1 MNGKR
6 IVSAALALLLTAG
19 IPMAAMAEEY
29 DLANGNITVSAD
41 DSGQYVSQEGG
52 VAKEKQTTETV
63 IKQADNTA
71 ATGNTITVETSGGA
85 KAELTIEDLN
95 VRSGDTSA
103 IDVKGSS
110 EAEITLKGDNKL
122 ETDDASVIHVSKG
135 NVTITGD
142 GTLYADNDSD
152 SDHAKIGSNGSEDTS
167 NSEDMSGSIHITGN
181 AQVTTGDDRNDYGV
195 GGGAAIGS
203 GRRGNMSGDITIDEN
218 ATVIASSSEDGAG
231 IGSGLR
237 GDMSGTITIG
247 GNATVTGTSG
257 YDGAGIGSG
266 ENGTMSRTITIDGN
280 AKVTAWSEAQGAG
293 IGAGEDSGV
302 SGTIWI
308 GGDAKVTAG
317 SGCDGAGIGGG
328 GDEDGDIQEDGKII
342 ICGNAEVI
350 AIGEDEGCGIGS
362 GEESNMKGMLL
373 ICDNANVTAIGGDCA
388 AAIGTDAARNLSGS
402 ILILGNASV
411 TTGVENG
418 VRFDYDKKQ
427 IIYTLRKSAVGII
440 GGGQSNGQSNR
451 HDSTD
456 GFYILGPDAS
466 INGLKGSDTESL
478 KQYINLLLSGENHD
492 GDPENLTMLAVRQEN
507 GVYTVEASGQGTLER
522 VLYNGSSQ
530 APSAPGRY
538 TVKCVLR
545 LSQDKTIDFE
555 FELII
560 PDSASK
566 EASEAART
574 EALFRV
580 TDADGRDIP
589 YTQAREG
596 STLTIAAEQDFA
608 ILTGTL
614 HGIAVLQAQG
624 VEKIVFKTNGASSS
638 FLPEQLLAEGG
649 ISDRYTLTHDGSTV
663 TFLLGQQKTDIQKLL
678 G

>member
-19 IPMAAMAEEY
+19 IPMAALAEEY
-29 DLANGNITVSAD
+29 DLANGNITVKAD
-41 DSGQYVSQEGG
+41 NSGQYVSQEG
-52 VAKEKQTTETV
+52 VVTNEKQTTETV

-71 ATGNTITVETSGGA
+71 DTGNTITVETSDGA

-95 VRSGDTSA
+95 VRSGNTSA

-122 ETDDASVIHVSKG
+122 ETDDASVIHVSEG
-135 NVTITGD
+135 HVTITGD
-142 GTLYADNDSD
+142 GTLYADNSIH
-152 SDHAKIGSNGSEDTS
+152 SDHAKIGSNH
-167 NSEDMSGSIHITGN
+167 SEDMSGSIHITGN
-181 AQVTTGDDRNDYGV
+181 AQVTTGDDRHDHGV

-203 GRRGNMSGDITIDEN
+203 GQRGNMSGGITIDEN

-266 ENGTMSRTITIDGN
+266 ENGTMSGTITIDGN
-280 AKVTAWSEAQGAG
+280 AKVTAWSEKEGAG

-317 SGCDGAGIGGG
+317 SASDGAGIGGG
-328 GDEDGDIQEDGKII
+328 GDEDGHILKGGKII

-350 AIGEDEGCGIGS
+350 AIGEDEGCGIGG
-362 GEESNMKGMLL
+362 GEDAEMRGMIL

-388 AAIGTDAARNLSGS
+388 AAIGTDAAGDLSGS

-411 TTGVENG
+411 TTGVE
-418 VRFDYDKKQ
+418 VEDDTYFDYDTKQ
-427 IIYTLRKSAVGII
+427 IKYTLDESAVGII
-440 GGGQSNGQSNR
+440 GDGQSN
-451 HDSTD
+451 HHYSTD
-456 GFYILGPDAS
+456 GFYILSPDAS

-492 GDPENLTMLAVRQEN
+492 GEPENLTMLAVRQEN
-507 GVYTVEASGQGTLER
+507 GVYTVETSGQGTLER

-624 VEKIVFKTNGASSS
+624 VEKIVFKTNGASSY
-638 FLPEQLLAEGG
+638 FQPEQLLAEGR

>member
-19 IPMAAMAEEY
+19 IPMAALAEEY

-41 DSGQYVSQEGG
+41 SSGQYVSQEGG
-52 VAKEKQTTETV
+52 VTNEKQTTETV

-71 ATGNTITVETSGGA
+71 DTGNTITVETSGGA

-95 VRSGDTSA
+95 VSSVNTSA

-122 ETDDASVIHVSKG
+122 KTDDASVIHVSEG
-135 NVTITGD
+135 DVTITGD
-142 GTLYADNDSD
+142 GTLYADNDPESE
-152 SDHAKIGSNGSEDTS
+152 HAKIGSNV
-167 NSEDMSGSIHITGN
+167 SEDMSGSIHITGN
-181 AQVTTGDDRNDYGV
+181 AQVTTGDDRHDDGL
-195 GGGAAIGS
+195 GDGAAIGS
-203 GRRGNMSGDITIDEN
+203 GWKGKMSGDIVIDEN
-218 ATVIASSSEDGAG
+218 ANVTVSSSESGAG
-231 IGSGLR
+231 IGSGDN
-237 GDMSGTITIG
+237 GEMSGNITITDS
-247 GNATVTGTSG
+247 AEVVSTSG

-266 ENGTMSRTITIDGN
+266 EEGEMSGNITIDGN
-280 AKVTAWSEAQGAG
+280 AKVTAWSEKQGAG
-293 IGAGEDSGV
+293 IGAGEEGSI

-308 GGDAKVTAG
+308 GGNASVKAG
-317 SGCDGAGIGGG
+317 SACDGAGIGGG
-328 GDEDGDIQEDGKII
+328 GDEDGHILESGKII
-342 ICGNAEVI
+342 IYGNAEVI
-350 AIGEDEGCGIGS
+350 AIGEDEGCGIGG
-362 GEESNMKGMLL
+362 GEDAKMRGMIL
-373 ICDNANVTAIGGDCA
+373 IRDNANVTAIGGDRA
-388 AAIGTDAARNLSGS
+388 AAIGTDAAGDLSGS

-411 TTGVENG
+411 TTGVEDDIY
-418 VRFDYDKKQ
+418 FDYDTKQ
-427 IIYTLRKSAVGII
+427 IIYTLDESAVGII
-440 GGGQSNGQSNR
+440 GDGQSN
-451 HDSTD
+451 HHYSTD
-456 GFYILGPDAS
+456 GFYILSPDVS

-492 GDPENLTMLAVRQEN
+492 GEPENLTMLAVRQEN
-507 GVYTVEASGQGTLER
+507 GVYTVETSGQGTLER

-538 TVKCVLR
+538 TVSCVLR
-545 LSQDKTIDFE
+545 LSQDKTISFE

-560 PDSASK
+560 PDSASR

-638 FLPEQLLAEGG
+638 FQPEQLLAEGR

>member
-19 IPMAAMAEEY
+19 IPMAALAEEY

-41 DSGQYVSQEGG
+41 NSGQYVSQEGG
-52 VAKEKQTTETV
+52 VTNEKQTTETV

-71 ATGNTITVETSGGA
+71 ATGNTITIETTGGA

-95 VRSGDTSA
+95 VRSGNTSA

-122 ETDDASVIHVSKG
+122 ETDDASVIHVSEG
-135 NVTITGD
+135 DVTITGD
-142 GTLYADNDSD
+142 GTLYADNSIH
-152 SDHAKIGSNGSEDTS
+152 SDHAKIGSNHYE
-167 NSEDMSGSIHITGN
+167 EMSGSIHITGN
-181 AQVTTGDDRNDYGV
+181 AQVTTGDDRHDVGYGD
-195 GGGAAIGS
+195 GAAIGS
-203 GRRGNMSGDITIDEN
+203 GLNGNMSGDIVIDEN
-218 ATVIASSSEDGAG
+218 ANVTVSSSECGAG
-231 IGSGLR
+231 IGSGED
-237 GDMSGTITIG
+237 GEMSGNITITD
-247 GNATVTGTSG
+247 NAEVVSTSG

-266 ENGTMSRTITIDGN
+266 EDRKMSGTITIDGN
-280 AKVTAWSEAQGAG
+280 AKVTAWSERQGAG
-293 IGAGEDSGV
+293 IGSGENGGV

-308 GGDAKVTAG
+308 GGNASVKAG
-317 SGCDGAGIGGG
+317 SACDGAGIGGG
-328 GDEDGDIQEDGKII
+328 GDEDGHILKDGKII

-350 AIGEDEGCGIGS
+350 AIGEDEGCGIGG
-362 GEESNMKGMLL
+362 GEDAEMKGMIL
-373 ICDNANVTAIGGDCA
+373 IRDNANVTAIGGDRA
-388 AAIGTDAARNLSGS
+388 AAIGTDAARDLSGS

-411 TTGVENG
+411 TTGVEDDIY
-418 VRFDYDKKQ
+418 FDYDTKK
-427 IIYTLRKSAVGII
+427 IIYTLDESAVGII
-440 GGGQSNGQSNR
+440 GDGQSN
-451 HDSTD
+451 HHYSTD
-456 GFYILGPDAS
+456 GFYILGPDVS

-492 GDPENLTMLAVRQEN
+492 GEPENLTMLAVRQEN
-507 GVYTVEASGQGTLER
+507 GVYSVETSGQGTLEQ

-560 PDSASK
+560 PDSASGA
-566 EASEAART
+566 ASEAART

-638 FLPEQLLAEGG
+638 FLPEQLLAEGR

>member
-6 IVSAALALLLTAG
+6 IVSAALALLLAAG
-19 IPMAAMAEEY
+19 MPMAALAEEY

-41 DSGQYVSQEGG
+41 NSGQYVSQEGG
-52 VAKEKQTTETV
+52 VTNEKQTTETV

-71 ATGNTITVETSGGA
+71 ATGNTITIETTGGA

-95 VRSGDTSA
+95 VSSGNTSA

-122 ETDDASVIHVSKG
+122 ETDDASVIHVSEG
-135 NVTITGD
+135 DVTITGD
-142 GTLYADNDSD
+142 GTLYADNDPG
-152 SDHAKIGSNGSEDTS
+152 SDHAKIGSNHYE
-167 NSEDMSGSIHITGN
+167 EMSGSIHITGN
-181 AQVTTGDDRNDYGV
+181 AQVTTGDDRHDAGYGD
-195 GGGAAIGS
+195 GAAIGS
-203 GRRGNMSGDITIDEN
+203 GYNGDMSGDIVIDEN
-218 ATVIASSSEDGAG
+218 ANVTVSSSECGAG
-231 IGSGLR
+231 IGSGED
-237 GDMSGTITIG
+237 GEMSGNITITD
-247 GNATVTGTSG
+247 NAEVVSTSG

-266 ENGTMSRTITIDGN
+266 EDRKMSGTITIDGN
-280 AKVTAWSEAQGAG
+280 AKVTAWSEKQGAG
-293 IGAGEDSGV
+293 IGSGENGGV

-308 GGDAKVTAG
+308 GGNASVTAG
-317 SGCDGAGIGGG
+317 SACDGAGIGGG
-328 GDEDGDIQEDGKII
+328 GDEDGHILKDGKII

-350 AIGEDEGCGIGS
+350 AIGEDEGCGIGG
-362 GEESNMKGMLL
+362 GEDAEMRGMIL
-373 ICDNANVTAIGGDCA
+373 IRDNANVTAIGGDRA
-388 AAIGTDAARNLSGS
+388 AAIGTDAARDLSGS

-411 TTGVENG
+411 TTGVEDDIY
-418 VRFDYDKKQ
+418 FDYDTKQ
-427 IIYTLRKSAVGII
+427 IIYTLDESAVGII
-440 GGGQSNGQSNR
+440 GDGQSN
-451 HDSTD
+451 HHYSTD
-456 GFYILGPDAS
+456 GFYILGPDVS

-492 GDPENLTMLAVRQEN
+492 GEPENLTMLAVRQEN
-507 GVYTVEASGQGTLER
+507 GVYSVETSGQGTLEQ

-538 TVKCVLR
+538 TVSCVLR
-545 LSQDKTIDFE
+545 LSQDKAIDFE

-624 VEKIVFKTNGASSS
+624 IEKIVFKTNGASSS

-649 ISDRYTLTHDGSTV
+649 ISDRYTLTHNGTTV

>member
-19 IPMAAMAEEY
+19 IPMAALAEEY

-41 DSGQYVSQEGG
+41 NSGQYVSQEGG
-52 VAKEKQTTETV
+52 VTNEKQTTETV

-95 VRSGDTSA
+95 VSSGNTSA

-122 ETDDASVIHVSKG
+122 ETDDASVVHVSEG
-135 NVTITGD
+135 HVTITGD
-142 GTLYADNDSD
+142 GTLYADNDPD
-152 SDHAKIGSNGSEDTS
+152 SDHAKIGSNVRE
-167 NSEDMSGSIHITGN
+167 EMSGSIHITGN
-181 AQVTTGDDRNDYGV
+181 AQVRTGNDRHDAGS
-195 GGGAAIGS
+195 GDGAAIGS
-203 GRRGNMSGDITIDEN
+203 GWEGNMSGDIVIDEN
-218 ATVIASSSEDGAG
+218 ANVTVSSSECGAG
-231 IGSGLR
+231 IGSGED
-237 GDMSGTITIG
+237 GEISSTGNITITD
-247 GNATVTGTSG
+247 NAEVVSTSG

-266 ENGTMSRTITIDGN
+266 EDGEMSGNITIDGN
-280 AKVTAWSEAQGAG
+280 ARVTAWSEKEGAG

-302 SGTIWI
+302 SGTIRI
-308 GGDAKVTAG
+308 GGNASVKAG
-317 SGCDGAGIGGG
+317 SACDGAGIGGG
-328 GDEDGDIQEDGKII
+328 GDEDGDILESGKII
-342 ICGNAEVI
+342 IYGNAEVI
-350 AIGEDEGCGIGS
+350 AIGEDEGSGIGS
-362 GEESNMKGMLL
+362 GEDAKMRGMIL
-373 ICDNANVTAIGGDCA
+373 ICDNANVTAIGGDRA
-388 AAIGTDAARNLSGS
+388 AAIGTDDSDDLSGS

-411 TTGVENG
+411 TTGVEDG
-418 VRFDYDKKQ
+418 IHFDYDTKQ
-427 IIYTLRKSAVGII
+427 IIYTLDESAVGII
-440 GGGQSNGQSNR
+440 GDGQSN
-451 HDSTD
+451 HHYSTD
-456 GFYILGPDAS
+456 GFYILSPDAA

-478 KQYINLLLSGENHD
+478 KQYINLFLSGENND
-492 GDPENLTMLAVRQEN
+492 GEPENLTMLAVRQEN
-507 GVYTVEASGQGTLER
+507 GVYTVETSGQGTLER

-596 STLTIAAEQDFA
+596 STLTIAAKQDFA

-638 FLPEQLLAEGG
+638 FQPEQLLAEGR

>member
-19 IPMAAMAEEY
+19 IPMAALAEEY

-41 DSGQYVSQEGG
+41 NSGQYVSQEGG
-52 VAKEKQTTETV
+52 VTNEKQTTETV

-95 VRSGDTSA
+95 VSSGNTSA

-122 ETDDASVIHVSKG
+122 ETDDASVVHVSEG
-135 NVTITGD
+135 HVTITGD
-142 GTLYADNDSD
+142 GTLYADNDPD
-152 SDHAKIGSNGSEDTS
+152 SEHAKIGSNVR
-167 NSEDMSGSIHITGN
+167 EDMSGSIHITGN
-181 AQVTTGDDRNDYGV
+181 AQVTTGDDRHDDGL
-195 GGGAAIGS
+195 GDGAAIGS
-203 GRRGNMSGDITIDEN
+203 GWKGKMSGDIVIDEN
-218 ATVIASSSEDGAG
+218 ANVTVSSSESGAG
-231 IGSGLR
+231 IGSGDN
-237 GDMSGTITIG
+237 GEMSGNITITD
-247 GNATVTGTSG
+247 NAEVVSTSG

-266 ENGTMSRTITIDGN
+266 ENRKMSGTITIDGN
-280 AKVTAWSEAQGAG
+280 ARVTAWSEKEGAG
-293 IGAGEDSGV
+293 IGAGENGGV
-302 SGTIWI
+302 SGTIRI
-308 GGDAKVTAG
+308 GGNASVKAG
-317 SGCDGAGIGGG
+317 SACDGAGIGGG
-328 GDEDGDIQEDGKII
+328 GDEDGDILESGKII

-350 AIGEDEGCGIGS
+350 AIGEDEGSGIGS
-362 GEESNMKGMLL
+362 GEDAKMRGMIF
-373 ICDNANVTAIGGDCA
+373 ICDNANVTAIGGDRA
-388 AAIGTDAARNLSGS
+388 AAIGTDDSDDLSGS

-411 TTGVENG
+411 TTGVEDG
-418 VRFDYDKKQ
+418 IHFDYDTKQ
-427 IIYTLRKSAVGII
+427 IIYTLDESAVGII
-440 GGGQSNGQSNR
+440 GDGQSN
-451 HDSTD
+451 HHYSTD
-456 GFYILGPDAS
+456 GFYILSPDVS

-478 KQYINLLLSGENHD
+478 KQYINLLLSGENND
-492 GDPENLTMLAVRQEN
+492 GEPENLTMLAVRQEN
-507 GVYTVEASGQGTLER
+507 GVYTVETSGQGTLER

-538 TVKCVLR
+538 TVSCVLR

-638 FLPEQLLAEGG
+638 FQPEQLLAEGR
-649 ISDRYTLTHDGSTV
+649 ISDRYTLTHDGTTV

>member
-6 IVSAALALLLTAG
+6 IVSAALALLLSAG
-19 IPMAAMAEEY
+19 IPMAALAEEY
-29 DLANGNITVSAD
+29 DLANGNIIVSAN

-52 VAKEKQTTETV
+52 VANEKQTTETV

-95 VRSGDTSA
+95 VRSGNTSA

-122 ETDDASVIHVSKG
+122 ETDDASVIHVSEG
-135 NVTITGD
+135 DVTITGD
-142 GTLYADNDSD
+142 GTLYADNSIH
-152 SDHAKIGSNGSEDTS
+152 SDHAKIGSNH
-167 NSEDMSGSIHITGN
+167 SEDMSGSIHITGN
-181 AQVTTGDDRNDYGV
+181 AQVTTGDDRDDAGYGD
-195 GGGAAIGS
+195 GAAIGS
-203 GRRGNMSGDITIDEN
+203 GKNGDMSGNIVIDEN
-218 ATVIASSSEDGAG
+218 ANVTVSSSESGAG
-231 IGSGLR
+231 IGSGED
-237 GDMSGTITIG
+237 GKISSTGNITITD
-247 GNATVTGTSG
+247 NAEVVSTSG

-266 ENGTMSRTITIDGN
+266 EDRDMSGTITIDGN
-280 AKVTAWSEAQGAG
+280 AKVTAWSEKQGAG

-302 SGTIWI
+302 SGTIRI

-317 SGCDGAGIGGG
+317 SASDGAGIGGG
-328 GDEDGDIQEDGKII
+328 GDEDGHILKGGKII

-350 AIGEDEGCGIGS
+350 AIGEDEGCGIGG
-362 GEESNMKGMLL
+362 GEDAKMKGMIL
-373 ICDNANVTAIGGDCA
+373 ICDNANVTAIGGDRA
-388 AAIGTDAARNLSGS
+388 AAIGTDAARDLSGS

-411 TTGVENG
+411 TTGVEDDIY
-418 VRFDYDKKQ
+418 FDYDTKQ
-427 IIYTLRKSAVGII
+427 IKYTLDESAVGII
-440 GGGQSNGQSNR
+440 GDGQSN
-451 HDSTD
+451 HHYSTD
-456 GFYILGPDAS
+456 GFYILSPDAS

-478 KQYINLLLSGENHD
+478 KQYINLLLSGENND
-492 GDPENLTMLAVRQEN
+492 GEPENLTMLAVRQEN
-507 GVYTVEASGQGTLER
+507 GVYTVETSGQGTLEQ

-530 APSAPGRY
+530 APSTPGRY

-614 HGIAVLQAQG
+614 YGIAVLQAQG
-624 VEKIVFKTNGASSS
+624 LEKIVFKTNGASSS
-638 FLPEQLLAEGG
+638 FQPEQLLAEGR

>member
-19 IPMAAMAEEY
+19 IPMAALAEEY

-41 DSGQYVSQEGG
+41 NSGQYVSQGG
-52 VAKEKQTTETV
+52 VTNEKQTTETV

-71 ATGNTITVETSGGA
+71 DTGNTITVETSGGA

-95 VRSGDTSA
+95 VSSGNTSA

-122 ETDDASVIHVSKG
+122 ETEDASVIHVSEG
-135 NVTITGD
+135 HVTITGD

-152 SDHAKIGSNGSEDTS
+152 SDHAKIGSNHSENMT
-167 NSEDMSGSIHITGN
+167 GSIHITGN
-181 AQVTTGDDRNDYGV
+181 AQVTTGDDRDDV
-195 GGGAAIGS
+195 GGGDGAAIGS
-203 GRRGNMSGDITIDEN
+203 GYYGDMSGDIVIDEN

-280 AKVTAWSEAQGAG
+280 AKVTAWSEKQGAG
-293 IGAGEDSGV
+293 IGAGEDAGV

-317 SGCDGAGIGGG
+317 SDNDGAGIGGG
-328 GDEDGDIQEDGKII
+328 GDKDGHIQEDGKII

-350 AIGEDEGCGIGS
+350 AIGEDEGCGIGG
-362 GEESNMKGMLL
+362 GEDAEMRGMIL
-373 ICDNANVTAIGGDCA
+373 ICDNANVTAIGGDRA
-388 AAIGTDAARNLSGS
+388 AAIGANAAGDLSGS

-411 TTGVENG
+411 TTGVEDG
-418 VRFDYDKKQ
+418 IHFDYDTKQ
-427 IIYTLRKSAVGII
+427 IIYTLDESAVGII
-440 GGGQSNGQSNR
+440 GDGQSNH

-456 GFYILGPDAS
+456 GFYILGPDVS

-492 GDPENLTMLAVRQEN
+492 GEPENLTMLAVRQEN
-507 GVYTVEASGQGTLER
+507 GVYTVEASGQGTLEQ

-545 LSQDKTIDFE
+545 LSQNKTIDFE

-638 FLPEQLLAEGG
+638 FQPEQLLAEGR

-663 TFLLGQQKTDIQKLL
+663 SFLLGQQETDLRKLL

>member
-19 IPMAAMAEEY
+19 MPMAALAEEY
-29 DLANGNITVSAD
+29 DLANGNITVKAD
-41 DSGQYVSQEGG
+41 NSGQYVSQEGG
-52 VAKEKQTTETV
+52 VTNEKQTTETV

-71 ATGNTITVETSGGA
+71 DTGNTITVETSGGA

-95 VRSGDTSA
+95 VRSGNTSA

-122 ETDDASVIHVSKG
+122 ETDDASVIHVSEG
-135 NVTITGD
+135 HVTITGD
-142 GTLYADNDSD
+142 GTLYADNDPD
-152 SDHAKIGSNGSEDTS
+152 SDHAKIGSNV
-167 NSEDMSGSIHITGN
+167 SEDMSGSIHITGN
-181 AQVTTGDDRNDYGV
+181 AQVTTGDDRHDAGS
-195 GGGAAIGS
+195 GDGAAIGS
-203 GRRGNMSGDITIDEN
+203 GWEGNMSGDIVIDEN
-218 ATVIASSSEDGAG
+218 ANVTVSSSESGAG
-231 IGSGLR
+231 IGSGED
-237 GDMSGTITIG
+237 GEMSGNITITD
-247 GNATVTGTSG
+247 NAEVVSTSG

-266 ENGTMSRTITIDGN
+266 EDGEMSGTITIDGN
-280 AKVTAWSEAQGAG
+280 AKVTAWSEKQGAG
-293 IGAGEDSGV
+293 IGAGENGGV
-302 SGTIWI
+302 SGTIRI

-317 SGCDGAGIGGG
+317 SASDGAGIGGG
-328 GDEDGDIQEDGKII
+328 GDEDGHILKGGKVI

-350 AIGEDEGCGIGS
+350 AIGEDEGCGIGG
-362 GEESNMKGMLL
+362 GEDAEMKGMIL
-373 ICDNANVTAIGGDCA
+373 ICDNANVTAIGGDRA
-388 AAIGTDAARNLSGS
+388 AAIGTDAARDLSGS

-411 TTGVENG
+411 TTGVEDGIYFN
-418 VRFDYDKKQ
+418 YDTKQ
-427 IIYTLRKSAVGII
+427 IIYTLDESAVGII
-440 GGGQSNGQSNR
+440 GDGQSN
-451 HDSTD
+451 HHYSTD
-456 GFYILGPDAS
+456 GFYILSPDAS

-492 GDPENLTMLAVRQEN
+492 GEPENLTMLAVRQEN
-507 GVYTVEASGQGTLER
+507 GVYTVETSGQGTLEQ

-580 TDADGRDIP
+580 TDADGQDIP

-638 FLPEQLLAEGG
+638 FQPEQLLAEGR

>member
-19 IPMAAMAEEY
+19 MPMAALAEEY

-41 DSGQYVSQEGG
+41 NSGQYVSQAGG
-52 VAKEKQTTETV
+52 VTNEKQTTETV

-95 VRSGDTSA
+95 VSSGNTSA

-122 ETDDASVIHVSKG
+122 ETDDASVVHVSEG
-135 NVTITGD
+135 HVTITGD
-142 GTLYADNDSD
+142 GTLYADNDPD
-152 SDHAKIGSNGSEDTS
+152 NDHAKIGSNVR
-167 NSEDMSGSIHITGN
+167 EDMSGSIHITGN
-181 AQVTTGDDRNDYGV
+181 AQVRTGNDRHDAGS
-195 GGGAAIGS
+195 GDGAAIGS
-203 GRRGNMSGDITIDEN
+203 GWEGNMSGDIVIDEN
-218 ATVIASSSEDGAG
+218 ANVTVSSSEC
-231 IGSGLR
+231 
-237 GDMSGTITIG
+237 
-247 GNATVTGTSG
+247 
-257 YDGAGIGSG
+257 GAGIGSG
-266 ENGTMSRTITIDGN
+266 EDGEMSGNITIDGN
-280 AKVTAWSEAQGAG
+280 AKVTAWSEKEGAG
-293 IGAGEDSGV
+293 IGTGENGGV
-302 SGTIWI
+302 SGTIRI
-308 GGDAKVTAG
+308 GGNASVKAG
-317 SGCDGAGIGGG
+317 SACDGAGIGGG
-328 GDEDGDIQEDGKII
+328 GDEDGHILESGKII
-342 ICGNAEVI
+342 IYGNAEVI
-350 AIGEDEGCGIGS
+350 AIGEDEGCGIGG
-362 GEESNMKGMLL
+362 GEDAKMKGMIL
-373 ICDNANVTAIGGDCA
+373 IRDNANVTAIGGGRA
-388 AAIGTDAARNLSGS
+388 AAIGTDDAGDLSGS

-411 TTGVENG
+411 TTGVEDDIY
-418 VRFDYDKKQ
+418 FDYDKKQ
-427 IIYTLRKSAVGII
+427 IIYTLDESAVGII
-440 GGGQSNGQSNR
+440 GDGQSNH
-451 HDSTD
+451 HDSTG
-456 GFYILGPDAS
+456 GFYILSPDAS

-492 GDPENLTMLAVRQEN
+492 GEPENLTMLAVRQKN
-507 GVYTVEASGQGTLER
+507 GVYTVETSGQGTLER

-638 FLPEQLLAEGG
+638 FQPEQLLAEGR

>member
-19 IPMAAMAEEY
+19 IPMAALAEEY

-41 DSGQYVSQEGG
+41 NSGQYVSQEGG
-52 VAKEKQTTETV
+52 VTNEKQTTETV

-71 ATGNTITVETSGGA
+71 DTGNTITIETSGGA

-95 VRSGDTSA
+95 VNSGNTSA

-122 ETDDASVIHVSKG
+122 KTDDASVIHVSEG
-135 NVTITGD
+135 HVTITGD
-142 GTLYADNDSD
+142 GTLYADNDPD
-152 SDHAKIGSNGSEDTS
+152 SDHAKIGSNV
-167 NSEDMSGSIHITGN
+167 SEDMSGSIHITGN
-181 AQVTTGDDRNDYGV
+181 AQVTTGDDRHDAGS
-195 GGGAAIGS
+195 GDGAAIGS
-203 GRRGNMSGDITIDEN
+203 GWEGNMSGDIVIDEN
-218 ATVIASSSEDGAG
+218 ANVTVSSSESGAG
-231 IGSGLR
+231 IGSGED
-237 GDMSGTITIG
+237 GKMSGNITITD
-247 GNATVTGTSG
+247 NAEVVSTSG

-266 ENGTMSRTITIDGN
+266 EDGEMSGTITIDGN
-280 AKVTAWSEAQGAG
+280 AKVTAWSEKQGAG
-293 IGAGEDSGV
+293 IGAGENGGV
-302 SGTIWI
+302 SGTIRI

-317 SGCDGAGIGGG
+317 SASDGAGIGGG
-328 GDEDGDIQEDGKII
+328 GDEDGHILKGGKII

-350 AIGEDEGCGIGS
+350 AIGEDEGCGIGG
-362 GEESNMKGMLL
+362 GEDAEMRGMIL
-373 ICDNANVTAIGGDCA
+373 ICDNANVTAIGGDRA
-388 AAIGTDAARNLSGS
+388 AAIGTDAARDLSGS

-411 TTGVENG
+411 TTGVEDDIY
-418 VRFDYDKKQ
+418 FDYDTKQ
-427 IIYTLRKSAVGII
+427 IIYTLDESAVGII
-440 GGGQSNGQSNR
+440 GDGQSN
-451 HDSTD
+451 HHYSTD
-456 GFYILGPDAS
+456 GFYILSPDVS

-478 KQYINLLLSGENHD
+478 KQYINLLLSGENND
-492 GDPENLTMLAVRQEN
+492 GEPENLTMLAVRQEN
-507 GVYTVEASGQGTLER
+507 GVYTVETSGQGTLEQ

-560 PDSASK
+560 PDSAFK

-638 FLPEQLLAEGG
+638 FQPEQLLAEGR

>member
-6 IVSAALALLLTAG
+6 IVSAALALLLAAG
-19 IPMAAMAEEY
+19 MPMAALAEEY

-52 VAKEKQTTETV
+52 VTNEKQTTETV

-71 ATGNTITVETSGGA
+71 ATGNTITIETSGGA

-95 VRSGDTSA
+95 VSSGDTSA

-122 ETDDASVIHVSKG
+122 ETNNASVIHVSEG
-135 NVTITGD
+135 DVTITGD
-142 GTLYADNDSD
+142 GNLYADNDPA
-152 SDHAKIGSNGSEDTS
+152 SDHAKIGSNVSE
-167 NSEDMSGSIHITGN
+167 EMSGSIHITGN
-181 AQVTTGDDRNDYGV
+181 AQVTTGDDRNDAGYGD
-195 GGGAAIGS
+195 GAAIGS
-203 GRRGNMSGDITIDEN
+203 GKNGDMSGNIVIDEN
-218 ATVIASSSEDGAG
+218 ANVTVSSSECGAG
-231 IGSGLR
+231 IGSGED
-237 GDMSGTITIG
+237 GEMSGNITITD
-247 GNATVTGTSG
+247 NAEVVSTSG

-266 ENGTMSRTITIDGN
+266 EGCDMSGTITIDGN
-280 AKVTAWSEAQGAG
+280 AKVTAWSEGQGAG
-293 IGAGEDSGV
+293 IGAGENGGV
-302 SGTIWI
+302 SGTIRI

-317 SGCDGAGIGGG
+317 SASDGAGIGGG
-328 GDEDGDIQEDGKII
+328 GDEDGHILESGKII

-350 AIGEDEGCGIGS
+350 AIGEDEGCGIGG
-362 GEESNMKGMLL
+362 GEDAKMKGMIL
-373 ICDNANVTAIGGDCA
+373 ICDNANVTAIGGDRA
-388 AAIGTDAARNLSGS
+388 AAIGTDAARDLSGS

-411 TTGVENG
+411 TTGVEDDIY
-418 VRFDYDKKQ
+418 FDYDTKQ
-427 IIYTLRKSAVGII
+427 IIYTLDESAVGII
-440 GGGQSNGQSNR
+440 GDGQSN
-451 HDSTD
+451 HHYSTD
-456 GFYILGPDAS
+456 GFYILSPDVS

-478 KQYINLLLSGENHD
+478 KQYINLFLSGENYD
-492 GDPENLTMLAVRQEN
+492 GEPENLTMLAVRQEN
-507 GVYTVEASGQGTLER
+507 GVYTVETSGQGTLEQ

-560 PDSASK
+560 PDSASR

-614 HGIAVLQAQG
+614 HGIATLKAQG
-624 VEKIVFKTNGASSS
+624 VETIVFKTNGASSS
-638 FLPEQLLAEGG
+638 FQPEQLLAEGR

>member
-19 IPMAAMAEEY
+19 IPMAALAEEY
-29 DLANGNITVSAD
+29 DLANGNITVKAD
-41 DSGQYVSQEGG
+41 NSGQYVSQEGG
-52 VAKEKQTTETV
+52 VTNEKQTTETV

-95 VRSGDTSA
+95 VSSDNTSA

-122 ETDDASVIHVSKG
+122 ETDDASVVHVSEG
-135 NVTITGD
+135 DVTITGD
-142 GTLYADNDSD
+142 GTLYADNDPD
-152 SDHAKIGSNGSEDTS
+152 SEHAKIGSNV
-167 NSEDMSGSIHITGN
+167 SEDMSGSIHITGN
-181 AQVTTGDDRNDYGV
+181 AQVTTGDDRHDDGV

-203 GRRGNMSGDITIDEN
+203 GQRGNMSGGITIDEN

-266 ENGTMSRTITIDGN
+266 EDRKMSGTITIDGN
-280 AKVTAWSEAQGAG
+280 AKVTAWSEKEGAG
-293 IGAGEDSGV
+293 IGAGENGGV
-302 SGTIWI
+302 SGTIRI
-308 GGDAKVTAG
+308 DGNASVKAG
-317 SGCDGAGIGGG
+317 SACDGAGIGGG
-328 GDEDGDIQEDGKII
+328 GDEDGHILKGGKII

-350 AIGEDEGCGIGS
+350 AIGEDEGCGIGG
-362 GEESNMKGMLL
+362 GEDAEMRGMIL
-373 ICDNANVTAIGGDCA
+373 ICDNANVTAIGGDRA
-388 AAIGTDAARNLSGS
+388 AAIGTDAARDLSGS

-411 TTGVENG
+411 TTGVEDG
-418 VRFDYDKKQ
+418 IHFDYDTKQ
-427 IIYTLRKSAVGII
+427 IIYTLDESAVGII
-440 GGGQSNGQSNR
+440 GDGQSN
-451 HDSTD
+451 HHYSTD
-456 GFYILGPDAS
+456 GFYILSPDVS

-478 KQYINLLLSGENHD
+478 KQYINLLLSGENND
-492 GDPENLTMLAVRQEN
+492 GEPENLTMLAVRQEN
-507 GVYTVEASGQGTLER
+507 GVYTVETSGQGTLEQ

-638 FLPEQLLAEGG
+638 FQPEQLLAEGR

>member
-19 IPMAAMAEEY
+19 IPMAALAEEY
-29 DLANGNITVSAD
+29 DLANGNITVKAD
-41 DSGQYVSQEGG
+41 NSGQYVSQEGG
-52 VAKEKQTTETV
+52 VTNEKQTTETV

-95 VRSGDTSA
+95 VSSDNTSA

-122 ETDDASVIHVSKG
+122 ETDDASVVHVSEG
-135 NVTITGD
+135 DVTITGD
-142 GTLYADNDSD
+142 GTLYADNDPD
-152 SDHAKIGSNGSEDTS
+152 SEHAKIGSNV
-167 NSEDMSGSIHITGN
+167 SEDMSGSIHITGN
-181 AQVTTGDDRNDYGV
+181 AQVTTGDDRHDDGV

-203 GRRGNMSGDITIDEN
+203 GQRGNMSGGITIDEN

-266 ENGTMSRTITIDGN
+266 ENGTMSGTITIDGN
-280 AKVTAWSEAQGAG
+280 AKVTAWSEEEGAG

-302 SGTIWI
+302 SGTIRI
-308 GGDAKVTAG
+308 GGNASVKAG
-317 SGCDGAGIGGG
+317 SACDGAGIGGG
-328 GDEDGDIQEDGKII
+328 GDEDGDILESGKII
-342 ICGNAEVI
+342 IYGNAEVI
-350 AIGEDEGCGIGS
+350 AIGEDEGSGIGS
-362 GEESNMKGMLL
+362 GEDAKMRGMIL
-373 ICDNANVTAIGGDCA
+373 ICDNANVTAIGGDRA
-388 AAIGTDAARNLSGS
+388 AAIGTDDSDDLSGS

-411 TTGVENG
+411 TTGVEDG
-418 VRFDYDKKQ
+418 IHFDYDTKQ
-427 IIYTLRKSAVGII
+427 IIYTLDESAVGII
-440 GGGQSNGQSNR
+440 GDGQSN
-451 HDSTD
+451 HHYSTD
-456 GFYILGPDAS
+456 GFYILSPDVS
-466 INGLKGSDTESL
+466 INGLKGSDTEGL
-478 KQYINLLLSGENHD
+478 KQYINLLLSGENND
-492 GDPENLTMLAVRQEN
+492 GEPENLTMLAVRQEN
-507 GVYTVEASGQGTLER
+507 GVYTVETSGQGTLEQ

-545 LSQDKTIDFE
+545 LSQDKTISFE

-580 TDADGRDIP
+580 TDADGQDIP

-638 FLPEQLLAEGG
+638 FQPEQMLAEGR

>member
-19 IPMAAMAEEY
+19 IPMAALAEEY

-41 DSGQYVSQEGG
+41 NSGQYVSQAGG
-52 VAKEKQTTETV
+52 VTNEKQTTETV

-95 VRSGDTSA
+95 VSSGNTSA

-122 ETDDASVIHVSKG
+122 ETDDASVVHVSEG
-135 NVTITGD
+135 HVTITGD
-142 GTLYADNDSD
+142 GTLYADNDPD
-152 SDHAKIGSNGSEDTS
+152 SDHAKIGSNVR
-167 NSEDMSGSIHITGN
+167 EDMSGSIHITGN
-181 AQVTTGDDRNDYGV
+181 AQVTTGDDRHDDGS
-195 GGGAAIGS
+195 GDGAAIGS
-203 GRRGNMSGDITIDEN
+203 GWEGNMSGDIVIDEN
-218 ATVIASSSEDGAG
+218 ANVTVSSSECGAG
-231 IGSGLR
+231 IGSGED
-237 GDMSGTITIG
+237 GEISSTGNITITD
-247 GNATVTGTSG
+247 NAEVVSTSG

-266 ENGTMSRTITIDGN
+266 EDGEMSGNITIDGN
-280 AKVTAWSEAQGAG
+280 AKVTAWSEKEGAG
-293 IGAGEDSGV
+293 IGTGENGGV
-302 SGTIWI
+302 SGTIRI
-308 GGDAKVTAG
+308 GGNASVKAG
-317 SGCDGAGIGGG
+317 SACDGAGIGGG
-328 GDEDGDIQEDGKII
+328 GDEDGDILESGKII
-342 ICGNAEVI
+342 IYGNAEVI
-350 AIGEDEGCGIGS
+350 AIGEDEGSGIGS
-362 GEESNMKGMLL
+362 GEDAKMRGMIL
-373 ICDNANVTAIGGDCA
+373 ICDNANVTAIGGDRA
-388 AAIGTDAARNLSGS
+388 AAIGTDDSDDLSGS
-402 ILILGNASV
+402 ILILGNA
-411 TTGVENG
+411 TTGVEDG
-418 VRFDYDKKQ
+418 IYFDYDTKQ
-427 IIYTLRKSAVGII
+427 IIYTLDESAVGII
-440 GGGQSNGQSNR
+440 GDGQSN
-451 HDSTD
+451 HHYSTD
-456 GFYILGPDAS
+456 GFYILSPDVS
-466 INGLKGSDTESL
+466 INGLKGSDTEGL
-478 KQYINLLLSGENHD
+478 KQYINLLLSGENND
-492 GDPENLTMLAVRQEN
+492 GEPENLTMLAVRQEN

-538 TVKCVLR
+538 AVSCVLR
-545 LSQDKTIDFE
+545 LSQDKTISFE

-638 FLPEQLLAEGG
+638 FQPEQLLAEGR

-663 TFLLGQQKTDIQKLL
+663 IFLLGQQKTDIQKLL

>member
-19 IPMAAMAEEY
+19 IPMAALAEEY

-41 DSGQYVSQEGG
+41 NSGQYVSQKGG
-52 VAKEKQTTETV
+52 VTNEKQTTETV

-95 VRSGDTSA
+95 VNSGNTSA

-122 ETDDASVIHVSKG
+122 ETDDASVIHVSEG
-135 NVTITGD
+135 HVTITGD
-142 GTLYADNDSD
+142 GTLYADNDPD
-152 SDHAKIGSNGSEDTS
+152 SDHAKIGSNV
-167 NSEDMSGSIHITGN
+167 SEDMSGSIHITGN
-181 AQVTTGDDRNDYGV
+181 AQVTTGDDRHDAGS
-195 GGGAAIGS
+195 GDGAAIGS
-203 GRRGNMSGDITIDEN
+203 GWEGNMSGDIVIDEN
-218 ATVIASSSEDGAG
+218 ANVTVSSSESGAG
-231 IGSGLR
+231 IGSGED
-237 GDMSGTITIG
+237 GKMSGNITITD
-247 GNATVTGTSG
+247 NAEVVSTSG

-266 ENGTMSRTITIDGN
+266 EDGKMSGTITIDGN
-280 AKVTAWSEAQGAG
+280 AKVTAWSEKQGAG
-293 IGAGEDSGV
+293 IGAGENGGV
-302 SGTIWI
+302 SGTIRI

-317 SGCDGAGIGGG
+317 SASDGAGIGGG
-328 GDEDGDIQEDGKII
+328 GDEDGHILKGGKII

-350 AIGEDEGCGIGS
+350 AIGEDEGCGIGG
-362 GEESNMKGMLL
+362 GEDAEMRGMIL
-373 ICDNANVTAIGGDCA
+373 ICDNANVTAIGGDRA
-388 AAIGTDAARNLSGS
+388 AAIGTDAARDLSGS

-411 TTGVENG
+411 TTGVEDDIY
-418 VRFDYDKKQ
+418 FDYDTKQ
-427 IIYTLRKSAVGII
+427 IIYTLDESAVGII
-440 GGGQSNGQSNR
+440 GDGQSN
-451 HDSTD
+451 HHYSTD
-456 GFYILGPDAS
+456 GFYILSPDVS
-466 INGLKGSDTESL
+466 INGLKGSDTEGL
-478 KQYINLLLSGENHD
+478 KQYINLLLSGENND
-492 GDPENLTMLAVRQEN
+492 GEPENLTMLAVRQEN
-507 GVYTVEASGQGTLER
+507 GVYTVEASGQGTLEQ

-538 TVKCVLR
+538 TVSCVLR
-545 LSQDKTIDFE
+545 LRQDKTIDFE

-638 FLPEQLLAEGG
+638 FQPEQLLAEGR

-663 TFLLGQQKTDIQKLL
+663 TFLLGQQKTDLRKLL

>member
-19 IPMAAMAEEY
+19 IPMAALAEEY
-29 DLANGNITVSAD
+29 DLANGNITVKAD
-41 DSGQYVSQEGG
+41 NSGQYVSQEGG
-52 VAKEKQTTETV
+52 VTNEKQTTETV

-95 VRSGDTSA
+95 VSSDNTSA

-122 ETDDASVIHVSKG
+122 ETDDASVVHVSEG
-135 NVTITGD
+135 DVTITGD
-142 GTLYADNDSD
+142 GTLYADNDPD
-152 SDHAKIGSNGSEDTS
+152 SEHAKIGSNV
-167 NSEDMSGSIHITGN
+167 SEDMSGSIHITGN
-181 AQVTTGDDRNDYGV
+181 AQVTTGDDRHDDGV

-203 GRRGNMSGDITIDEN
+203 GQRGNMSGGITIDEN

-266 ENGTMSRTITIDGN
+266 ENGTMSGTITIDGN
-280 AKVTAWSEAQGAG
+280 AKVTAWSEEEGAG

-302 SGTIWI
+302 SGTIRI
-308 GGDAKVTAG
+308 GGNASVKAG
-317 SGCDGAGIGGG
+317 SACDGAGIGGG
-328 GDEDGDIQEDGKII
+328 GDEDGDILESGKII
-342 ICGNAEVI
+342 IYGNAEVI
-350 AIGEDEGCGIGS
+350 AIGEDEGSGIGS
-362 GEESNMKGMLL
+362 GEDAKMRGMIL
-373 ICDNANVTAIGGDCA
+373 ICDNANVTAIGGDRA
-388 AAIGTDAARNLSGS
+388 AAIGTDDFDDLSGS

-411 TTGVENG
+411 TTGVEDG
-418 VRFDYDKKQ
+418 IHFDYDTKQ
-427 IIYTLRKSAVGII
+427 IIYTLDESAVGII
-440 GGGQSNGQSNR
+440 GDGQSN
-451 HDSTD
+451 HHYSTD
-456 GFYILGPDAS
+456 GFYILSPDAA

-478 KQYINLLLSGENHD
+478 KQYINLFLSGENHD
-492 GDPENLTMLAVRQEN
+492 GEPENLTMLAVRQEN

-545 LSQDKTIDFE
+545 LSQNKTIDFE

-638 FLPEQLLAEGG
+638 FQPEQLLAEGR

>member
-6 IVSAALALLLTAG
+6 IVSAVLALLLTAG
-19 IPMAAMAEEY
+19 IPMAALAEEY
-29 DLANGNITVSAD
+29 DLANGNITVKAD
-41 DSGQYVSQEGG
+41 NSGQYVSQEGG
-52 VAKEKQTTETV
+52 VTNEKQTTETV

-95 VRSGDTSA
+95 VSSDNTSA

-122 ETDDASVIHVSKG
+122 ETDDASVVHVSEG
-135 NVTITGD
+135 DVTITGD
-142 GTLYADNDSD
+142 GTLYADNDPD
-152 SDHAKIGSNGSEDTS
+152 SEHAKIGSNVRE
-167 NSEDMSGSIHITGN
+167 EMSGSIHITGN
-181 AQVTTGDDRNDYGV
+181 AQVTTGDDRHDDGV

-203 GRRGNMSGDITIDEN
+203 GQRGNMSGGITIDEN

-266 ENGTMSRTITIDGN
+266 ENGTMSGTITIDGN
-280 AKVTAWSEAQGAG
+280 AKVTAWSEEEGAG

-302 SGTIWI
+302 SGTIRI
-308 GGDAKVTAG
+308 GGNASVKAG
-317 SGCDGAGIGGG
+317 SACDGAGIGGG
-328 GDEDGDIQEDGKII
+328 GDEDGDILESGKII
-342 ICGNAEVI
+342 IYGNAEVI
-350 AIGEDEGCGIGS
+350 AIGEDEGSGIGS
-362 GEESNMKGMLL
+362 GEDAKMRGMIL
-373 ICDNANVTAIGGDCA
+373 ICDNANVTAIGGDRA
-388 AAIGTDAARNLSGS
+388 AAIGTDDSDDLSGS

-411 TTGVENG
+411 TTGVEDG
-418 VRFDYDKKQ
+418 IHFDYDTKQ
-427 IIYTLRKSAVGII
+427 IIYTLDESAVGII
-440 GGGQSNGQSNR
+440 GDGQSNHHN
-451 HDSTD
+451 STG
-456 GFYILGPDAS
+456 GFYILSPDAA

-492 GDPENLTMLAVRQEN
+492 GEPENLTMLAVRREN
-507 GVYTVEASGQGTLER
+507 GVYTVETSGQGTLEQ

-538 TVKCVLR
+538 TVSCELR
-545 LSQDKTIDFE
+545 LSQNKTIDFE

-574 EALFRV
+574 EALFRI

-638 FLPEQLLAEGG
+638 FQPEQMLAEGR

>member
-19 IPMAAMAEEY
+19 IPMAALAEEY

-41 DSGQYVSQEGG
+41 NSGQYVSQAGG
-52 VAKEKQTTETV
+52 VTNEKQTTETV

-95 VRSGDTSA
+95 VSSGNTSA

-122 ETDDASVIHVSKG
+122 ETDDASVVHVSEG
-135 NVTITGD
+135 HVTITGD
-142 GTLYADNDSD
+142 GTLYADNDPD
-152 SDHAKIGSNGSEDTS
+152 SDHAKIGSNVRE
-167 NSEDMSGSIHITGN
+167 EMSGSIHITGN
-181 AQVTTGDDRNDYGV
+181 AQVRTGNDRHDAGS
-195 GGGAAIGS
+195 GDGAAIGS
-203 GRRGNMSGDITIDEN
+203 GWEGNMSGDIVIDEN
-218 ATVIASSSEDGAG
+218 ANVTVSSSECGAG
-231 IGSGLR
+231 IGSGED
-237 GDMSGTITIG
+237 GEISSTGNITITD
-247 GNATVTGTSG
+247 NAEVVSTSG

-266 ENGTMSRTITIDGN
+266 EDGKMSGNITIDGN
-280 AKVTAWSEAQGAG
+280 AKVTAWSEKQGAG
-293 IGAGEDSGV
+293 IGAGEDGGV
-302 SGTIWI
+302 SGTIRI
-308 GGDAKVTAG
+308 GGNASVKVG
-317 SGCDGAGIGGG
+317 SACDGAGIGGG
-328 GDEDGDIQEDGKII
+328 GDEDGDILESGKII

-350 AIGEDEGCGIGS
+350 AIGEDEGCGIGG
-362 GEESNMKGMLL
+362 GEDAKMKGMIL
-373 ICDNANVTAIGGDCA
+373 ICDNANVTAIGGGRA
-388 AAIGTDAARNLSGS
+388 AAIGTDDAGDLSGS

-411 TTGVENG
+411 TTGVEDDIY
-418 VRFDYDKKQ
+418 FDYDKKQ
-427 IIYTLRKSAVGII
+427 IIYTLDESAVGII
-440 GGGQSNGQSNR
+440 GDGQSNH
-451 HDSTD
+451 HDSTG
-456 GFYILGPDAS
+456 GFYILSPDAS

-492 GDPENLTMLAVRQEN
+492 GEPENLTMLAVRQEN
-507 GVYTVEASGQGTLER
+507 GVYTVETSGQGTLER

-538 TVKCVLR
+538 TVSCVLR
-545 LSQDKTIDFE
+545 LSQDKTISFE

-566 EASEAART
+566 EASKAASA

-638 FLPEQLLAEGG
+638 FQPEQLLAEGR

>member
-6 IVSAALALLLTAG
+6 IVSAALALLLSAG
-19 IPMAAMAEEY
+19 LPMAALAEEY
-29 DLANGNITVSAD
+29 DLANGNITVSAN
-41 DSGQYVSQEGG
+41 DSGQFVSQVGG
-52 VAKEKQTTETV
+52 VTNEKQTTETV
-63 IKQADNTA
+63 IKQADNTT
-71 ATGNTITVETSGGA
+71 ATGNTITIQTSGGA

-95 VRSGDTSA
+95 VNSGNTSA

-122 ETDDASVIHVSKG
+122 KTEDASVIHVSEG
-135 NVTITGD
+135 DVTITGD
-142 GTLYADNDSD
+142 GTLYADNSIH
-152 SDHAKIGSNGSEDTS
+152 SDHAKIGSNDSEK
-167 NSEDMSGSIHITGN
+167 MSGSIHITGN
-181 AQVTTGDDRNDYGV
+181 AQVTTGDDRDGYG
-195 GGGAAIGS
+195 GGDGAAIGS
-203 GRRGNMSGDITIDEN
+203 GSGGEMKGNIVIDEN
-218 ATVIASSSEDGAG
+218 ANVTVSSSQCGAG
-231 IGSGLR
+231 IGSGED
-237 GDMSGTITIG
+237 GKMSGNITITD
-247 GNATVTGTSG
+247 NAEVVSTSG

-266 ENGTMSRTITIDGN
+266 EESDMSGTITIDGN

-293 IGAGEDSGV
+293 IGAGEEGGI

-317 SGCDGAGIGGG
+317 SDCDGAGIGGG
-328 GDEDGDIQEDGKII
+328 GDKDGDIQENGKII

-350 AIGEDEGCGIGS
+350 AIGEDQGCGIGS

-373 ICDNANVTAIGGDCA
+373 ICDNANVTAIGGA
-388 AAIGTDAARNLSGS
+388 HSAAIGSNEYGDLSGS

-418 VRFDYDKKQ
+418 VRFDYDTKQ
-427 IIYTLRKSAVGII
+427 IKYTPDESAVGII
-440 GGGQSNGQSNR
+440 GDGNSNP

-456 GFYILGPDAS
+456 GFYILSPDVS

-492 GDPENLTMLAVRQEN
+492 GEPENLTMLAVRQEN
-507 GVYTVEASGQGTLER
+507 GVYTVEASGQGKLEQ

-560 PDSASK
+560 PDSASE
-566 EASEAART
+566 EASKAART

-638 FLPEQLLAEGG
+638 FQPEQLLAEGR

-663 TFLLGQQKTDIQKLL
+663 TFLLGQQKTDLRKLL

>member
-19 IPMAAMAEEY
+19 IPMAALAEEY
-29 DLANGNITVSAD
+29 DLANGNITVKAD
-41 DSGQYVSQEGG
+41 NSGQYVSQKGG
-52 VAKEKQTTETV
+52 VTNEKQTTETV

-71 ATGNTITVETSGGA
+71 ATGNTITIETSGGA

-95 VRSGDTSA
+95 VRSGNTSA

-122 ETDDASVIHVSKG
+122 ETDDASVIHVSEG
-135 NVTITGD
+135 DVTITGD
-142 GTLYADNDSD
+142 GTLYADNDPGSE
-152 SDHAKIGSNGSEDTS
+152 HAKIGSNGSEDTS
-167 NSEDMSGSIHITGN
+167 DSEDMSGSIHITGN
-181 AQVTTGDDRNDYGV
+181 AQVTTGDDRHDAGYGD
-195 GGGAAIGS
+195 GAAIGS
-203 GRRGNMSGDITIDEN
+203 GKNGNMSGNIVIDEN
-218 ATVIASSSEDGAG
+218 ANVTVSSSECGAG
-231 IGSGLR
+231 IGSGED
-237 GDMSGTITIG
+237 GEMSGNITITD
-247 GNATVTGTSG
+247 NAEVVSTSG

-266 ENGTMSRTITIDGN
+266 EDRKMSGTITIDGN
-280 AKVTAWSEAQGAG
+280 AKVTAWSEKQGAG
-293 IGAGEDSGV
+293 IGAGENGGV
-302 SGTIWI
+302 SGTIRI

-317 SGCDGAGIGGG
+317 SASDGAGIGGG
-328 GDEDGDIQEDGKII
+328 GDEDGHILKGGKII

-350 AIGEDEGCGIGS
+350 AIGEDEGCGIGG
-362 GEESNMKGMLL
+362 GEDAEMRGMIL
-373 ICDNANVTAIGGDCA
+373 ICDNANVTAIGGDRA
-388 AAIGTDAARNLSGS
+388 AAIGTDAARDLSGS

-411 TTGVENG
+411 TTGVEDG
-418 VRFDYDKKQ
+418 IYFDYDTKQ
-427 IIYTLRKSAVGII
+427 IIYTLDESAVGII
-440 GGGQSNGQSNR
+440 GDGQSN
-451 HDSTD
+451 HHYSTD
-456 GFYILGPDAS
+456 GFYILSPDVS
-466 INGLKGSDTESL
+466 INGLKGSDTEGL
-478 KQYINLLLSGENHD
+478 KQYINLLLSGENND
-492 GDPENLTMLAVRQEN
+492 GEPENLTMLAVRQEN
-507 GVYTVEASGQGTLER
+507 GVYSVETSGQGTLEQ

-545 LSQDKTIDFE
+545 LSQDKKIDFE

-566 EASEAART
+566 EASEAASA

-589 YTQAREG
+589 YTRAREG

-638 FLPEQLLAEGG
+638 FQPEQLLAEGR

>member
-19 IPMAAMAEEY
+19 IPMAALAEEY

-41 DSGQYVSQEGG
+41 NSGQYVSQMGG
-52 VAKEKQTTETV
+52 VTNEKQTTETV

-95 VRSGDTSA
+95 VSSGNTSA

-122 ETDDASVIHVSKG
+122 ETDDASVIHVSEG
-135 NVTITGD
+135 HVTITGD
-142 GTLYADNDSD
+142 GTLYADNDPGSE
-152 SDHAKIGSNGSEDTS
+152 HAKIGSNGSEDTS
-167 NSEDMSGSIHITGN
+167 DSEDMSGSIHITGN
-181 AQVTTGDDRNDYGV
+181 AQVTTGDDRNDAGYGD
-195 GGGAAIGS
+195 GAAIGS
-203 GRRGNMSGDITIDEN
+203 GKNGKMSGNIVIDEN
-218 ATVIASSSEDGAG
+218 ANVTVSSSECGAG
-231 IGSGLR
+231 IGSGED
-237 GDMSGTITIG
+237 GEMSGNITITD
-247 GNATVTGTSG
+247 NAEVVSTSG

-266 ENGTMSRTITIDGN
+266 EVRKMSGTITIDGN
-280 AKVTAWSEAQGAG
+280 AKVTAWSEKQGAG
-293 IGAGEDSGV
+293 IGAGENGGV
-302 SGTIWI
+302 SGTIRI

-317 SGCDGAGIGGG
+317 SASDGAGIGGG
-328 GDEDGDIQEDGKII
+328 GDEDGHILKGGKII

-350 AIGEDEGCGIGS
+350 AIGEDEGCGIGG
-362 GEESNMKGMLL
+362 GEDAEMRGMIL

-388 AAIGTDAARNLSGS
+388 AAIGTDAARDLSGS

-411 TTGVENG
+411 TTGVE
-418 VRFDYDKKQ
+418 VEDDTYFDYDTKQ
-427 IIYTLRKSAVGII
+427 IKYTLDESAVGII
-440 GGGQSNGQSNR
+440 GDGQSN
-451 HDSTD
+451 HHYSTD
-456 GFYILGPDAS
+456 GFYILSPDAS

-492 GDPENLTMLAVRQEN
+492 GEPENLTMLAVRQEN
-507 GVYTVEASGQGTLER
+507 GVYTVEASGQGTLEQ

-538 TVKCVLR
+538 TVRCVLR

-638 FLPEQLLAEGG
+638 FQPEQLLAEGR

>member
-6 IVSAALALLLTAG
+6 IVSAALALLLAAG
-19 IPMAAMAEEY
+19 MPMAALAEEY

-41 DSGQYVSQEGG
+41 NSGQYVSQEGG
-52 VAKEKQTTETV
+52 VTKEKQTTETV

-95 VRSGDTSA
+95 VSSGNTSA

-122 ETDDASVIHVSKG
+122 ETDDASVIHVSEG
-135 NVTITGD
+135 DVTITGD
-142 GTLYADNDSD
+142 GTLYADNNPG
-152 SDHAKIGSNGSEDTS
+152 SDHAKIGSNYG
-167 NSEDMSGSIHITGN
+167 EDMSGSIHITGN
-181 AQVTTGDDRNDYGV
+181 AQVTTGDDRDDV
-195 GGGAAIGS
+195 GGGDSAAIGS
-203 GRRGNMSGDITIDEN
+203 GYYGDMSGDIVIDEN
-218 ATVIASSSEDGAG
+218 ANVTVSSSESGAG
-231 IGSGLR
+231 IGSGED
-237 GDMSGTITIG
+237 GEMSGNITITD
-247 GNATVTGTSG
+247 NAEVVSTSG

-266 ENGTMSRTITIDGN
+266 ENRRMSGTITIDGN
-280 AKVTAWSEAQGAG
+280 AKVTAWSEKQGAG
-293 IGAGEDSGV
+293 IGAGEDGGV
-302 SGTIWI
+302 SGTIRI
-308 GGDAKVTAG
+308 DGNASVKAG
-317 SGCDGAGIGGG
+317 SACDGAGIGGG
-328 GDEDGDIQEDGKII
+328 GDEDGHILKDGKII

-350 AIGEDEGCGIGS
+350 AIGEDEGCGIGG
-362 GEESNMKGMLL
+362 GEDAEMRGMIL
-373 ICDNANVTAIGGDCA
+373 IRDNANVTAIGGDCA
-388 AAIGTDAARNLSGS
+388 AAIGTDAARDLSGS

-411 TTGVENG
+411 TTGVEDDIY
-418 VRFDYDKKQ
+418 FDYDTKQ
-427 IIYTLRKSAVGII
+427 IIYTLDESAVGII
-440 GGGQSNGQSNR
+440 GDGQSN
-451 HDSTD
+451 HHYSTD
-456 GFYILGPDAS
+456 GFYILGPDVS

-492 GDPENLTMLAVRQEN
+492 GEPENLTMLAVRQEN
-507 GVYTVEASGQGTLER
+507 GVYSVETSGQGTLEQ

-560 PDSASK
+560 PDSASGA
-566 EASEAART
+566 ASEAART

-638 FLPEQLLAEGG
+638 FQPEQLLAEGR

-663 TFLLGQQKTDIQKLL
+663 SFLLGQQENDLRKLL

>member
-19 IPMAAMAEEY
+19 IPMAALAEEY

-41 DSGQYVSQEGG
+41 NSGQYVSQEGG
-52 VAKEKQTTETV
+52 VTNEKQTTETV

-95 VRSGDTSA
+95 VSSGNTSA

-122 ETDDASVIHVSKG
+122 KTDDASVIHVSEG
-135 NVTITGD
+135 DVTITGD
-142 GTLYADNDSD
+142 GTLYADNSIH
-152 SDHAKIGSNGSEDTS
+152 SDHAKIGSNH
-167 NSEDMSGSIHITGN
+167 SEDMSGSIHITGN
-181 AQVTTGDDRNDYGV
+181 AQVTTGDDRHDAGYGD
-195 GGGAAIGS
+195 GAAIGS
-203 GRRGNMSGDITIDEN
+203 GWEGNMSGDIVIDEN
-218 ATVIASSSEDGAG
+218 ANVTVSSSEEGAG
-231 IGSGLR
+231 IGSGDN
-237 GDMSGTITIG
+237 GEMSGNITITD
-247 GNATVTGTSG
+247 NAEVVSTSG

-266 ENGTMSRTITIDGN
+266 EEGKMSGNITIDGN
-280 AKVTAWSEAQGAG
+280 AKVTAWSEKQGAG
-293 IGAGEDSGV
+293 IGAGEDGGV
-302 SGTIWI
+302 SGTIRI
-308 GGDAKVTAG
+308 GGNASVKAG
-317 SGCDGAGIGGG
+317 SACDGAGIGGG
-328 GDEDGDIQEDGKII
+328 GDEDGDILESGKII
-342 ICGNAEVI
+342 IYGNAEVI
-350 AIGEDEGCGIGS
+350 AIGEDEGCGIGG
-362 GEESNMKGMLL
+362 GEDAKMKGMIL
-373 ICDNANVTAIGGDCA
+373 ICDNANVTAIGGDRA
-388 AAIGTDAARNLSGS
+388 AAIGTDAAGDLSGS

-411 TTGVENG
+411 TTGVEDDIY
-418 VRFDYDKKQ
+418 FDYDTKQ
-427 IIYTLRKSAVGII
+427 IIYTLDESAVGII
-440 GGGQSNGQSNR
+440 GDGQSN
-451 HDSTD
+451 HHYSTD
-456 GFYILGPDAS
+456 GFYILSPDVS
-466 INGLKGSDTESL
+466 INGLKGSDTEGL

-492 GDPENLTMLAVRQEN
+492 GDPENLTMLAVRQKN
-507 GVYTVEASGQGTLER
+507 GVYTVETSGQGTLEQ

-545 LSQDKTIDFE
+545 LSQDKKIDFE

-638 FLPEQLLAEGG
+638 FQPEQLLAEGR

>member
-19 IPMAAMAEEY
+19 IPMAALAEEY
-29 DLANGNITVSAD
+29 DLANGNITVKAD
-41 DSGQYVSQEGG
+41 NSGQYVSQAGG
-52 VAKEKQTTETV
+52 VTNEKQTTETV

-95 VRSGDTSA
+95 VSSGNTSA

-122 ETDDASVIHVSKG
+122 ETDDASVVHVSEG
-135 NVTITGD
+135 HVTITGD
-142 GTLYADNDSD
+142 GTLYADNAPD
-152 SDHAKIGSNGSEDTS
+152 SDHAKIGSNVRE
-167 NSEDMSGSIHITGN
+167 EMSGSIHITGN
-181 AQVTTGDDRNDYGV
+181 AQVTTGNDRHDAGV
-195 GGGAAIGS
+195 GDGAAIGS
-203 GRRGNMSGDITIDEN
+203 GWEGNMSGDIIIDEN
-218 ATVIASSSEDGAG
+218 ANVTVSSSESGAG
-231 IGSGLR
+231 IGSGDN
-237 GDMSGTITIG
+237 GEMSGNITITDS
-247 GNATVTGTSG
+247 AEVVSTSG

-266 ENGTMSRTITIDGN
+266 ENRKMSGTITIDGN
-280 AKVTAWSEAQGAG
+280 AKVTAWSERQGAG
-293 IGAGEDSGV
+293 IGAGENGGV

-308 GGDAKVTAG
+308 GGNASVKAG
-317 SGCDGAGIGGG
+317 SACDGAGIGGG
-328 GDEDGDIQEDGKII
+328 GDEDGHILESGKII

-350 AIGEDEGCGIGS
+350 AIGEDEGSGIGG
-362 GEESNMKGMLL
+362 GEDAKMRGMIL
-373 ICDNANVTAIGGDCA
+373 IRDNANVTAIGGDRA
-388 AAIGTDAARNLSGS
+388 AAIGTDAAGDLSGS

-411 TTGVENG
+411 TTGVEDG
-418 VRFDYDKKQ
+418 IYFDYDTKQ
-427 IIYTLRKSAVGII
+427 IIYTLDESAVGII
-440 GGGQSNGQSNR
+440 GDGQSNH
-451 HDSTD
+451 HDSTG
-456 GFYILGPDAS
+456 GFYILSPDAS

-492 GDPENLTMLAVRQEN
+492 GEPENLTMLAVRQEN
-507 GVYTVEASGQGTLER
+507 GVYTVETSGQGTLEQ

-538 TVKCVLR
+538 TVSCVLR

-589 YTQAREG
+589 YTQARED

-638 FLPEQLLAEGG
+638 FQPEQLLAEGR

>member
-19 IPMAAMAEEY
+19 IPMAALAEEY
-29 DLANGNITVSAD
+29 DLANGNITVKAD
-41 DSGQYVSQEGG
+41 NSGQYVSQEGG
-52 VAKEKQTTETV
+52 VTNEKQTTETV

-95 VRSGDTSA
+95 VSSGNTSA

-122 ETDDASVIHVSKG
+122 KTDDASVIHVSEG
-135 NVTITGD
+135 DVTITGD
-142 GTLYADNDSD
+142 GTLYADNDPESE
-152 SDHAKIGSNGSEDTS
+152 HAKIGSNH
-167 NSEDMSGSIHITGN
+167 SEDMSGSIHITGN
-181 AQVTTGDDRNDYGV
+181 AQVTTGDDRDDAGS
-195 GGGAAIGS
+195 GDGAAIGS
-203 GRRGNMSGDITIDEN
+203 GWKGKMSGDIVIDEN
-218 ATVIASSSEDGAG
+218 ANVTVSSSE
-231 IGSGLR
+231 S
-237 GDMSGTITIG
+237 
-247 GNATVTGTSG
+247 
-257 YDGAGIGSG
+257 GAGIGSG
-266 ENGTMSRTITIDGN
+266 ENREMSGTITIDGN
-280 AKVTAWSEAQGAG
+280 AKVTAWSEKEGAG
-293 IGAGEDSGV
+293 IGAGENGGV
-302 SGTIWI
+302 SGTIRI
-308 GGDAKVTAG
+308 GGNASVKAG
-317 SGCDGAGIGGG
+317 SACDGAGIGGG
-328 GDEDGDIQEDGKII
+328 GDEDGHILKGGKII

-350 AIGEDEGCGIGS
+350 AIGEDEGSGIGS
-362 GEESNMKGMLL
+362 GEDAKMRGMIL
-373 ICDNANVTAIGGDCA
+373 ICDNANVTAIGGDRA
-388 AAIGTDAARNLSGS
+388 AAIGTDDSDDLSGS

-411 TTGVENG
+411 TTGVEDG
-418 VRFDYDKKQ
+418 IHFDYDTKQ
-427 IIYTLRKSAVGII
+427 IIYTLDESAVGII
-440 GGGQSNGQSNR
+440 GDGQSN
-451 HDSTD
+451 HHYSTD
-456 GFYILGPDAS
+456 GFYILSPDVS
-466 INGLKGSDTESL
+466 INGLKGSDTEGL
-478 KQYINLLLSGENHD
+478 KQYINLLLSGENND
-492 GDPENLTMLAVRQEN
+492 GEPENLTMLAVRQEN
-507 GVYTVEASGQGTLER
+507 GVYTVETSGQGTLEQ

-538 TVKCVLR
+538 TVSCVLR

-566 EASEAART
+566 EASEAASA

-638 FLPEQLLAEGG
+638 FQPEQLLAEGR
-649 ISDRYTLTHDGSTV
+649 ISDRYTLTHDGTTV

>member
-1 MNGKR
+1 
-6 IVSAALALLLTAG
+6 
-19 IPMAAMAEEY
+19 
-29 DLANGNITVSAD
+29 
-41 DSGQYVSQEGG
+41 
-52 VAKEKQTTETV
+52 
-63 IKQADNTA
+63 
-71 ATGNTITVETSGGA
+71 
-85 KAELTIEDLN
+85 
-95 VRSGDTSA
+95 
-103 IDVKGSS
+103 
-110 EAEITLKGDNKL
+110 
-122 ETDDASVIHVSKG
+122 
-135 NVTITGD
+135 
-142 GTLYADNDSD
+142 
-152 SDHAKIGSNGSEDTS
+152 
-167 NSEDMSGSIHITGN
+167 MSG
-181 AQVTTGDDRNDYGV
+181 
-195 GGGAAIGS
+195 
-203 GRRGNMSGDITIDEN
+203 
-218 ATVIASSSEDGAG
+218 
-231 IGSGLR
+231 
-237 GDMSGTITIG
+237 
-247 GNATVTGTSG
+247 
-257 YDGAGIGSG
+257 
-266 ENGTMSRTITIDGN
+266 TITIDGN
-280 AKVTAWSEAQGAG
+280 AKVTAWSEEEGAG

-302 SGTIWI
+302 SGTIRI
-308 GGDAKVTAG
+308 GGNASVKAG
-317 SGCDGAGIGGG
+317 SACDGAGIGGG
-328 GDEDGDIQEDGKII
+328 GDEDGHILESGKII
-342 ICGNAEVI
+342 IYGNAEVI
-350 AIGEDEGCGIGS
+350 AIGEDEGCGIGG
-362 GEESNMKGMLL
+362 GEDAKMKGMIL
-373 ICDNANVTAIGGDCA
+373 IRDNANVTAIGGGRA
-388 AAIGTDAARNLSGS
+388 AAIGTDDAGDLSGS

-411 TTGVENG
+411 TTGVEDDIY
-418 VRFDYDKKQ
+418 FDYDKKQ
-427 IIYTLRKSAVGII
+427 IIYTLDESAVGII
-440 GGGQSNGQSNR
+440 GDGQSNH
-451 HDSTD
+451 HDSTG
-456 GFYILGPDAS
+456 GFYILSPDAS

-492 GDPENLTMLAVRQEN
+492 GEPENLTMLAVRQEN
-507 GVYTVEASGQGTLER
+507 GVYTVETSGQGTLER

-638 FLPEQLLAEGG
+638 FQPEQLLAEGR

>member
-19 IPMAAMAEEY
+19 IPMAALAEEY
-29 DLANGNITVSAD
+29 DLANGNITVKAD
-41 DSGQYVSQEGG
+41 NSGQYVSQEGG
-52 VAKEKQTTETV
+52 VTNEKQTTETV

-95 VRSGDTSA
+95 VSSDNTSA

-122 ETDDASVIHVSKG
+122 ETDDASVVHVSEG
-135 NVTITGD
+135 DVTITGD
-142 GTLYADNDSD
+142 GTLYADSDPDSE
-152 SDHAKIGSNGSEDTS
+152 HAKIGSNV
-167 NSEDMSGSIHITGN
+167 SEDMSGSIHITGN
-181 AQVTTGDDRNDYGV
+181 AQVTTGDDRHDDGV

-203 GRRGNMSGDITIDEN
+203 GQRGNMSGGITIDEN

-266 ENGTMSRTITIDGN
+266 ENGTMSGTITIDGN
-280 AKVTAWSEAQGAG
+280 AKVTAWSEEEGAG

-302 SGTIWI
+302 SGTIRI
-308 GGDAKVTAG
+308 GGNASVKAG
-317 SGCDGAGIGGG
+317 SACDGAGIGGG
-328 GDEDGDIQEDGKII
+328 GDEDGDILESGKII
-342 ICGNAEVI
+342 IYGNAEVI
-350 AIGEDEGCGIGS
+350 AIGEDEGSGIGS
-362 GEESNMKGMLL
+362 GEDAKMRGMIL
-373 ICDNANVTAIGGDCA
+373 ICDNANVTAIGGDRA
-388 AAIGTDAARNLSGS
+388 AAIGTDDSDDLSGS

-411 TTGVENG
+411 TTGVEDG
-418 VRFDYDKKQ
+418 IHFDYDTKQ
-427 IIYTLRKSAVGII
+427 IIYTLDESAVGII
-440 GGGQSNGQSNR
+440 GDGQSN
-451 HDSTD
+451 HHYSTD
-456 GFYILGPDAS
+456 GFYILNPDVS
-466 INGLKGSDTESL
+466 INGLKGSDTEGL
-478 KQYINLLLSGENHD
+478 KQYINLLLSGENND
-492 GDPENLTMLAVRQEN
+492 GEPENLTMLAVRQEN
-507 GVYTVEASGQGTLER
+507 GVYSVETSGQGTLEQ

-538 TVKCVLR
+538 TVSCVLR
-545 LSQDKTIDFE
+545 LSQDKTISFE

-638 FLPEQLLAEGG
+638 FQPEQLLAEGR

>member
-6 IVSAALALLLTAG
+6 IVSAALALLLAAG
-19 IPMAAMAEEY
+19 MPMAALAEEY

-52 VAKEKQTTETV
+52 VTNEKQTTETV

-71 ATGNTITVETSGGA
+71 ATGNTITIETSGGA

-95 VRSGDTSA
+95 VSSGNTSA

-122 ETDDASVIHVSKG
+122 ETDDASVIHVSDG
-135 NVTITGD
+135 HVTITGD

-181 AQVTTGDDRNDYGV
+181 AQVTTGDDRHDHGV

-266 ENGTMSRTITIDGN
+266 ENGTMSGTITIDGN

-302 SGTIWI
+302 SGTIRI

-317 SGCDGAGIGGG
+317 SASDGAGIGGG
-328 GDEDGDIQEDGKII
+328 GDEDGHILKGGKII

-350 AIGEDEGCGIGS
+350 AIGEDEGCGIGG
-362 GEESNMKGMLL
+362 GEDAEMRGMIL

-388 AAIGTDAARNLSGS
+388 AAIGTDAARDLSGS

-411 TTGVENG
+411 TTGVEDDIYFN
-418 VRFDYDKKQ
+418 YDTKQ
-427 IIYTLRKSAVGII
+427 IIYTLDESAVGII
-440 GGGQSNGQSNR
+440 GDGQSN
-451 HDSTD
+451 HHYSTD
-456 GFYILGPDAS
+456 GFYILSPDAA

-492 GDPENLTMLAVRQEN
+492 GEPENLTMLAVRQEN
-507 GVYTVEASGQGTLER
+507 GVYTVETSGQGTLEQ

-545 LSQDKTIDFE
+545 LSQDKTIAFE

-560 PDSASK
+560 PDSASR

-649 ISDRYTLTHDGSTV
+649 ISDRYTLTHDGTTV
-663 TFLLGQQKTDIQKLL
+663 SFLLGQQKTDLRKLL

>member
-19 IPMAAMAEEY
+19 IPMAALAEEY

-41 DSGQYVSQEGG
+41 NSGQYVSQEGG
-52 VAKEKQTTETV
+52 VTNEKQTTETV

-95 VRSGDTSA
+95 VSSGNTSA

-122 ETDDASVIHVSKG
+122 ETDDASVVHVSEG
-135 NVTITGD
+135 HVTITGD
-142 GTLYADNDSD
+142 GTLYADNSIY
-152 SDHAKIGSNGSEDTS
+152 SDHAKIGSNH
-167 NSEDMSGSIHITGN
+167 SEDMSGSIHITGN
-181 AQVTTGDDRNDYGV
+181 AQVTTGDDRDAYG
-195 GGGAAIGS
+195 GGDGAAIGS
-203 GRRGNMSGDITIDEN
+203 GKNGNMSGDIVIDEN
-218 ATVIASSSEDGAG
+218 ANVTVSSSQCGAG
-231 IGSGLR
+231 IGSGED
-237 GDMSGTITIG
+237 GEMSGNITITD
-247 GNATVTGTSG
+247 NAEVVSTSG

-266 ENGTMSRTITIDGN
+266 EDRKMSGTITIDGN
-280 AKVTAWSEAQGAG
+280 AKVTAWSEKEGAG
-293 IGAGEDSGV
+293 IGAGENGGV
-302 SGTIWI
+302 SGTIRI
-308 GGDAKVTAG
+308 DGNASVKAG
-317 SGCDGAGIGGG
+317 SACDGAGIGGG
-328 GDEDGDIQEDGKII
+328 GDEDGHILKGGKII

-350 AIGEDEGCGIGS
+350 AIGEDEGCGIGG
-362 GEESNMKGMLL
+362 GEDAEMRGMIL
-373 ICDNANVTAIGGDCA
+373 ICDNANVTAIGGDRA
-388 AAIGTDAARNLSGS
+388 AAIGTDAARDLSGS

-411 TTGVENG
+411 TTGVEDG
-418 VRFDYDKKQ
+418 IHFDYDTKQ
-427 IIYTLRKSAVGII
+427 IIYTLDESAVGII
-440 GGGQSNGQSNR
+440 GDGQSN
-451 HDSTD
+451 HHYSTD
-456 GFYILGPDAS
+456 GFYILSPDVS

-478 KQYINLLLSGENHD
+478 KQYINLLLSGENND
-492 GDPENLTMLAVRQEN
+492 GEPENLTMLAVRQEN
-507 GVYTVEASGQGTLER
+507 GVYTVETSGQGTLER

-538 TVKCVLR
+538 TVSCVLR

-638 FLPEQLLAEGG
+638 FQPEQLLAEGR

>member
-19 IPMAAMAEEY
+19 IPMAALAEEY
-29 DLANGNITVSAD
+29 DLANGNITVKAD
-41 DSGQYVSQEGG
+41 NSGQYVSQEGG
-52 VAKEKQTTETV
+52 VTNEKQTTETV
-63 IKQADNTA
+63 IKQADNTT
-71 ATGNTITVETSGGA
+71 ATGNTITIETSGGA

-95 VRSGDTSA
+95 VSSGNTSA

-122 ETDDASVIHVSKG
+122 ETGDASVIHVSKG

-142 GTLYADNDSD
+142 GTLYADNDPD
-152 SDHAKIGSNGSEDTS
+152 SEHAKIGSNH
-167 NSEDMSGSIHITGN
+167 SEDMSGSIHITGN
-181 AQVTTGDDRNDYGV
+181 AQVTTGDDRNDAGS
-195 GGGAAIGS
+195 GDGAAIGS
-203 GRRGNMSGDITIDEN
+203 GWEGNMSGDIVIDEN
-218 ATVIASSSEDGAG
+218 ANVTVSSSESGAG
-231 IGSGLR
+231 IGSGED
-237 GDMSGTITIG
+237 GEMSGNITITD
-247 GNATVTGTSG
+247 NAEVVSTSG

-266 ENGTMSRTITIDGN
+266 EDRKMSGTITIDGN
-280 AKVTAWSEAQGAG
+280 AKVTAWSEKQGAG
-293 IGAGEDSGV
+293 IGAGENGGV
-302 SGTIWI
+302 SGTIRI

-317 SGCDGAGIGGG
+317 SASDGAGIGGG
-328 GDEDGDIQEDGKII
+328 GDEDGHILKGGKII

-350 AIGEDEGCGIGS
+350 AIGEDEGCGIGG
-362 GEESNMKGMLL
+362 GEDAEMRGMIL

-388 AAIGTDAARNLSGS
+388 AAIGTDAARDLSGS

-411 TTGVENG
+411 TTGVEVEDDTYFN
-418 VRFDYDKKQ
+418 YDTKQ
-427 IIYTLRKSAVGII
+427 IIYTLDESAVGII
-440 GGGQSNGQSNR
+440 GDGQSN
-451 HDSTD
+451 HHYSTD
-456 GFYILGPDAS
+456 GFYILSPDAS

-492 GDPENLTMLAVRQEN
+492 GEPENLTMLAVRQEN
-507 GVYTVEASGQGTLER
+507 GVYTVETSGQGTLEQ
-522 VLYNGSSQ
+522 VLYNGSSR

-560 PDSASK
+560 PDSASE

-580 TDADGRDIP
+580 TDADGRDLP

-614 HGIAVLQAQG
+614 HGIATLKAQG
-624 VEKIVFKTNGASSS
+624 VETIVFKTNGASSS
-638 FLPEQLLAEGG
+638 FQPEQLLAEGRN
-649 ISDRYTLTHDGSTV
+649 SDRYTLTHDGSTV

>member
-19 IPMAAMAEEY
+19 IPMAALAEEY
-29 DLANGNITVSAD
+29 DLANGNITVKAD
-41 DSGQYVSQEGG
+41 NSGQYVSQKGG
-52 VAKEKQTTETV
+52 VTNEKQTTETV

-95 VRSGDTSA
+95 VSSVNTSA

-110 EAEITLKGDNKL
+110 EAEITPKGDNKL
-122 ETDDASVIHVSKG
+122 ETDDASVVHVSEG
-135 NVTITGD
+135 HVTITGD
-142 GTLYADNDSD
+142 GTLYADNSIY
-152 SDHAKIGSNGSEDTS
+152 SDHAKIGSNH
-167 NSEDMSGSIHITGN
+167 SEDMSGSIHITGN
-181 AQVTTGDDRNDYGV
+181 AQVTTGDDRDAYG
-195 GGGAAIGS
+195 GGDGAAIGS
-203 GRRGNMSGDITIDEN
+203 GKNGNMSGDIVIDEN
-218 ATVIASSSEDGAG
+218 ANVTVSSSQCGAG
-231 IGSGLR
+231 IGSGED
-237 GDMSGTITIG
+237 GEMSGNITITD
-247 GNATVTGTSG
+247 NAEVVSTSG

-266 ENGTMSRTITIDGN
+266 EDRKMSGTITIDGN
-280 AKVTAWSEAQGAG
+280 AKVTAWSEEQGAG
-293 IGAGEDSGV
+293 IGTGEEGGV
-302 SGTIWI
+302 SGTIRI
-308 GGDAKVTAG
+308 GGNASVKAG
-317 SGCDGAGIGGG
+317 SACDGAGIGGG
-328 GDEDGDIQEDGKII
+328 GDEDGDILESGKII
-342 ICGNAEVI
+342 IYGNAEVI
-350 AIGEDEGCGIGS
+350 AIGEDLGCGIGG
-362 GEESNMKGMLL
+362 GEDAKMKGMIL
-373 ICDNANVTAIGGDCA
+373 ICDNANVTAIGGDRA
-388 AAIGTDAARNLSGS
+388 AAIGANDAGDLSGS

-411 TTGVENG
+411 TTGVEDG
-418 VRFDYDKKQ
+418 IHFDYDTKQ
-427 IIYTLRKSAVGII
+427 IIYTLDESAVGII
-440 GGGQSNGQSNR
+440 GDGQSNH
-451 HDSTD
+451 HDSTG
-456 GFYILGPDAS
+456 GFYILSPDAA

-492 GDPENLTMLAVRQEN
+492 GEPENLTMLAVRQEN
-507 GVYTVEASGQGTLER
+507 GVYTVETSGQGTLEQ

-538 TVKCVLR
+538 TVSCVLR

-638 FLPEQLLAEGG
+638 FQPERLLAEGR

>member
-19 IPMAAMAEEY
+19 IPMAALAEEY

-41 DSGQYVSQEGG
+41 NSGQYVSQMGG
-52 VAKEKQTTETV
+52 VTNEKQTTETV

-95 VRSGDTSA
+95 VSSGNTSA

-122 ETDDASVIHVSKG
+122 ETDDASVIHVSEG
-135 NVTITGD
+135 HVTITGD
-142 GTLYADNDSD
+142 GTLYADNDPGSE
-152 SDHAKIGSNGSEDTS
+152 HAKIGSNGSEDTS
-167 NSEDMSGSIHITGN
+167 DSEDMSGSIHITGN
-181 AQVTTGDDRNDYGV
+181 AQVTTGDDRNDAGYGD
-195 GGGAAIGS
+195 GAAIGS
-203 GRRGNMSGDITIDEN
+203 GKNGKMSGNIVIDEN
-218 ATVIASSSEDGAG
+218 ANVTVSSSECGAG
-231 IGSGLR
+231 IGSGED
-237 GDMSGTITIG
+237 GEMSGNITITD
-247 GNATVTGTSG
+247 NAEVVSTSG

-266 ENGTMSRTITIDGN
+266 EDRKMSGTITIDGN
-280 AKVTAWSEAQGAG
+280 AKVTAWSEKQGAG
-293 IGAGEDSGV
+293 IGAGENGGV
-302 SGTIWI
+302 SGTIRI

-317 SGCDGAGIGGG
+317 SASDGAGIGGG
-328 GDEDGDIQEDGKII
+328 GDEDGHILKGGKII

-350 AIGEDEGCGIGS
+350 AIGEDEGCGIGG
-362 GEESNMKGMLL
+362 GEDAEMRGMIL

-388 AAIGTDAARNLSGS
+388 AAIGTDAARDLSGS

-411 TTGVENG
+411 TTGVE
-418 VRFDYDKKQ
+418 VEDDTYFDYDTKQ
-427 IIYTLRKSAVGII
+427 IKYTLDESAVGII
-440 GGGQSNGQSNR
+440 GDGQSN
-451 HDSTD
+451 HHYSTD
-456 GFYILGPDAS
+456 GFYILSPDAS

-478 KQYINLLLSGENHD
+478 KQYINLLLSGENND
-492 GDPENLTMLAVRQEN
+492 GEPENLTMLAVRQEN
-507 GVYTVEASGQGTLER
+507 GVYSVETSGQGTLEQ

-574 EALFRV
+574 EALFRCYGCRR
-580 TDADGRDIP
+580 AGH
-589 YTQAREG
+589 
-596 STLTIAAEQDFA
+596 S
-608 ILTGTL
+608 L
-614 HGIAVLQAQG
+614 HPG
-624 VEKIVFKTNGASSS
+624 
-638 FLPEQLLAEGG
+638 PGG
-649 ISDRYTLTHDGSTV
+649 QHPDHCG
-663 TFLLGQQKTDIQKLL
+663 
-678 G
+678 

>member
-19 IPMAAMAEEY
+19 MPMAALAEEY

-41 DSGQYVSQEGG
+41 NSGQYVSQEGG
-52 VAKEKQTTETV
+52 VTNEKQTTETV

-95 VRSGDTSA
+95 VSSGNTSA

-122 ETDDASVIHVSKG
+122 KTDDASVVHVSEG
-135 NVTITGD
+135 DVTITGD
-142 GTLYADNDSD
+142 GTLYADNDPD
-152 SDHAKIGSNGSEDTS
+152 SDHAKIGSNVRE
-167 NSEDMSGSIHITGN
+167 EMSGSIHITGN
-181 AQVTTGDDRNDYGV
+181 AQVTTGNDRHDAGS
-195 GGGAAIGS
+195 GDGAAIGS
-203 GRRGNMSGDITIDEN
+203 GWEGNMSGDIVIDEN
-218 ATVIASSSEDGAG
+218 ANVTVSSSEC
-231 IGSGLR
+231 
-237 GDMSGTITIG
+237 
-247 GNATVTGTSG
+247 
-257 YDGAGIGSG
+257 GAGIGSG
-266 ENGTMSRTITIDGN
+266 EDGEMSGNITIDGN
-280 AKVTAWSEAQGAG
+280 AKVTAWSEKEGAG
-293 IGAGEDSGV
+293 IGTGENGGV
-302 SGTIWI
+302 SGTIRI
-308 GGDAKVTAG
+308 GGNASVKAG
-317 SGCDGAGIGGG
+317 SACDGAGIGGG
-328 GDEDGDIQEDGKII
+328 GDEDGRILEGGKII

-362 GEESNMKGMLL
+362 GEDAKMRGMIL
-373 ICDNANVTAIGGDCA
+373 ICDNANVTAIGGDRA
-388 AAIGTDAARNLSGS
+388 AAIGTDDSDDLSGS

-411 TTGVENG
+411 TTGVEDG
-418 VRFDYDKKQ
+418 IHFDYDTKQ
-427 IIYTLRKSAVGII
+427 IIYTLDESAVGII
-440 GGGQSNGQSNR
+440 GDGQSN
-451 HDSTD
+451 HHYSTD
-456 GFYILGPDAS
+456 GFYILSPDVS
-466 INGLKGSDTESL
+466 INGLKCSDTESL
-478 KQYINLLLSGENHD
+478 KQYINLPLSGENND
-492 GDPENLTMLAVRQEN
+492 GEPENLTMLAVRQEN
-507 GVYTVEASGQGTLER
+507 GVYTVETSGQGTLER

-538 TVKCVLR
+538 TVSCVLR
-545 LSQDKTIDFE
+545 LSQDKTISFE

-638 FLPEQLLAEGG
+638 FQPEQLLAEGR

>member
-6 IVSAALALLLTAG
+6 IVSAALALLLAAG
-19 IPMAAMAEEY
+19 MPMAALAEEY

-41 DSGQYVSQEGG
+41 NSGQYVSQEGG
-52 VAKEKQTTETV
+52 VTNEKQTTETV

-71 ATGNTITVETSGGA
+71 ATGNTITIETSGGA

-95 VRSGDTSA
+95 VSSGNTSA

-122 ETDDASVIHVSKG
+122 ETDDASVIHVSEG
-135 NVTITGD
+135 DVTITGD

-152 SDHAKIGSNGSEDTS
+152 SEHAKIGSND
-167 NSEDMSGSIHITGN
+167 SEDMSGSIHITGN
-181 AQVTTGDDRNDYGV
+181 AQVTTGDDRDDDGYGD
-195 GGGAAIGS
+195 GAAIGS
-203 GRRGNMSGDITIDEN
+203 GWRGNMSGDIVIDEN
-218 ATVIASSSEDGAG
+218 ANVTVSSSECGAG
-231 IGSGLR
+231 IGSGED
-237 GDMSGTITIG
+237 GEMSGNITITD
-247 GNATVTGTSG
+247 NAEVVSTSG

-266 ENGTMSRTITIDGN
+266 EDCDMSGTITIDGN
-280 AKVTAWSEAQGAG
+280 ARVTVWSEKQGAG
-293 IGAGEDSGV
+293 IGSGENGGV
-302 SGTIWI
+302 SGTIRI
-308 GGDAKVTAG
+308 GGNASVKAG
-317 SGCDGAGIGGG
+317 SACDGAGIGGG
-328 GDEDGDIQEDGKII
+328 DEDGHILESGKII

-350 AIGEDEGCGIGS
+350 AIGEDEGCGIGG
-362 GEESNMKGMLL
+362 GEDAEMRGMIL
-373 ICDNANVTAIGGDCA
+373 IRDNANVTAIGGDCA
-388 AAIGTDAARNLSGS
+388 AAIGTDAAGDLSGS

-411 TTGVENG
+411 TTGVEDDIY
-418 VRFDYDKKQ
+418 FDYDTKQ
-427 IIYTLRKSAVGII
+427 IIYTLDESAVGII
-440 GGGQSNGQSNR
+440 GDGQSNH

-456 GFYILGPDAS
+456 GFYILSPDVS

-492 GDPENLTMLAVRQEN
+492 GEPENLTMLAVRQEN
-507 GVYTVEASGQGTLER
+507 GVYTVETSGQGTLER

-538 TVKCVLR
+538 TVSCVLR
-545 LSQDKTIDFE
+545 LSQDKTIAFE

-574 EALFRV
+574 EGLFRV

-638 FLPEQLLAEGG
+638 FLPEQLLAEGR

>member
-6 IVSAALALLLTAG
+6 IVSAALALLLAAG
-19 IPMAAMAEEY
+19 MPMAALAEEY

-41 DSGQYVSQEGG
+41 NSGQYVSQEGG
-52 VAKEKQTTETV
+52 VTNEKQTTETV

-71 ATGNTITVETSGGA
+71 DTGNTITVETSGGA

-95 VRSGDTSA
+95 VSSDDTSA

-142 GTLYADNDSD
+142 GTLYADNSIH
-152 SDHAKIGSNGSEDTS
+152 SDHAKIGSNH
-167 NSEDMSGSIHITGN
+167 SEDMSGSIHITGN
-181 AQVTTGDDRNDYGV
+181 AQVTTGDDRDGYG
-195 GGGAAIGS
+195 GGDGAAIGS
-203 GRRGNMSGDITIDEN
+203 GANGDMSGNIVIDEN
-218 ATVIASSSEDGAG
+218 ANVTVSSSQCGAG
-231 IGSGLR
+231 IGSGEE
-237 GDMSGTITIG
+237 GEMSGNITITD
-247 GNATVTGTSG
+247 NAEVVSTSG

-266 ENGTMSRTITIDGN
+266 EEGEMSGNITIDGN

-293 IGAGEDSGV
+293 IGAGEEGGI

-317 SGCDGAGIGGG
+317 SDCDGAGIGGG
-328 GDEDGDIQEDGKII
+328 GDENGHIQEDGKII

-350 AIGEDEGCGIGS
+350 AIGEDQGCGIGS

-373 ICDNANVTAIGGDCA
+373 ICDNANVTAIGGA
-388 AAIGTDAARNLSGS
+388 HSAAIGSNEYGDLSGS

-418 VRFDYDKKQ
+418 VRFDYDTKQ
-427 IIYTLRKSAVGII
+427 IKYTPDESALGII
-440 GGGQSNGQSNR
+440 GDGNSNP

-456 GFYILGPDAS
+456 GFYILGPDVS

-478 KQYINLLLSGENHD
+478 KQYINLRLSGENHD
-492 GDPENLTMLAVRQEN
+492 GEPENLTMLAVRQEN
-507 GVYTVEASGQGTLER
+507 GVYTVEASGQGNLEQ

-555 FELII
+555 FEFII

-638 FLPEQLLAEGG
+638 FRPEQLLAEGR

>member
-19 IPMAAMAEEY
+19 IPMAALAEEY
-29 DLANGNITVSAD
+29 DLANGNITVKAD
-41 DSGQYVSQEGG
+41 NSGQYVSQEGG
-52 VAKEKQTTETV
+52 VTNEKQTTETV

-95 VRSGDTSA
+95 VSSGNTSA

-122 ETDDASVIHVSKG
+122 ETDDASVVHVSEG
-135 NVTITGD
+135 HVTITGD
-142 GTLYADNDSD
+142 GTLYADNDPD
-152 SDHAKIGSNGSEDTS
+152 SDHAKIGSNV
-167 NSEDMSGSIHITGN
+167 SEDMSGSIHITGN
-181 AQVTTGDDRNDYGV
+181 AQVTTGDDRHDDGL
-195 GGGAAIGS
+195 GDGAAIGS
-203 GRRGNMSGDITIDEN
+203 GANGDMSGKIVIDEN
-218 ATVIASSSEDGAG
+218 ANVTVSSSQCGAG
-231 IGSGLR
+231 IGSGDN
-237 GDMSGTITIG
+237 GEMSGNITITD
-247 GNATVTGTSG
+247 NAEVVSTSG

-266 ENGTMSRTITIDGN
+266 ENRDMSGTITIDGN
-280 AKVTAWSEAQGAG
+280 AKVTAWSEEQGAG
-293 IGAGEDSGV
+293 IGAGEEGGI

-308 GGDAKVTAG
+308 GGNASVKAG
-317 SGCDGAGIGGG
+317 SACDSAGIGGG
-328 GDEDGDIQEDGKII
+328 GDEDGDILESGKII

-350 AIGEDEGCGIGS
+350 AIGEDLGCGIGG
-362 GEESNMKGMLL
+362 GEDAEMEGMIL
-373 ICDNANVTAIGGDCA
+373 ICDNANVTAIGGDRA
-388 AAIGTDAARNLSGS
+388 AAIGANAAGDLSGS

-411 TTGVENG
+411 TTGVEDG
-418 VRFDYDKKQ
+418 IHFDYDTKQ
-427 IIYTLRKSAVGII
+427 IKYTLDESAVGII
-440 GGGQSNGQSNR
+440 GDGQSNH
-451 HDSTD
+451 HDSTG
-456 GFYILGPDAS
+456 GFYILSPDAA

-492 GDPENLTMLAVRQEN
+492 GEPENLTMLAVRQEN
-507 GVYTVEASGQGTLER
+507 GVYTVETSGQGTLEQ

-538 TVKCVLR
+538 TVSCVLR
-545 LSQDKTIDFE
+545 LSQDKTIAFE

-560 PDSASK
+560 PDSASR

-638 FLPEQLLAEGG
+638 FQPEQLLAEGR

>member
-19 IPMAAMAEEY
+19 IPMAALAEEY
-29 DLANGNITVSAD
+29 DLANGNITVKAD
-41 DSGQYVSQEGG
+41 NSGQYVSQEG
-52 VAKEKQTTETV
+52 VVTNEKQTTETV

-71 ATGNTITVETSGGA
+71 DTGNTITVETSDGA

-95 VRSGDTSA
+95 VSSGNTSA

-122 ETDDASVIHVSKG
+122 ETDDASVVHVSEG
-135 NVTITGD
+135 HVTITGD
-142 GTLYADNDSD
+142 GTLYADNDPD
-152 SDHAKIGSNGSEDTS
+152 SDHAKIGSNVR
-167 NSEDMSGSIHITGN
+167 EDMSGSIHITGN
-181 AQVTTGDDRNDYGV
+181 AQVTTGNDRHDAGS
-195 GGGAAIGS
+195 GDGAAIGS
-203 GRRGNMSGDITIDEN
+203 GWEGNMSGDIVIDEN
-218 ATVIASSSEDGAG
+218 ANVTVSSSESGAG
-231 IGSGLR
+231 IGSGDN
-237 GDMSGTITIG
+237 GEMSGNITITD
-247 GNATVTGTSG
+247 NAEVVSTSG

-266 ENGTMSRTITIDGN
+266 ENRDMSGTITIDGN
-280 AKVTAWSEAQGAG
+280 AKVTAWSEKEGAG
-293 IGAGEDSGV
+293 IGTGENGGV
-302 SGTIWI
+302 SGTIRI
-308 GGDAKVTAG
+308 GGNASVKAG
-317 SGCDGAGIGGG
+317 SACDGAGIGGG
-328 GDEDGDIQEDGKII
+328 GGEDGDILESGKII
-342 ICGNAEVI
+342 IYGNAEVI
-350 AIGEDEGCGIGS
+350 AIGEDEGSGIGS
-362 GEESNMKGMLL
+362 GEDAKMRGMIL
-373 ICDNANVTAIGGDCA
+373 ICDNANVTAIGGDRA
-388 AAIGTDAARNLSGS
+388 AAIGTEAAGDLSGS

-411 TTGVENG
+411 TTGVEKR
-418 VRFDYDKKQ
+418 VSFDYDTKQ
-427 IIYTLRKSAVGII
+427 IKYTLDESALGII
-440 GGGQSNGQSNR
+440 GDGNSNP

-456 GFYILGPDAS
+456 GFYILGPDAA

-478 KQYINLLLSGENHD
+478 KQYINLRLSGENHD
-492 GDPENLTMLAVRQEN
+492 GEPENLTMLAVRQEN
-507 GVYTVEASGQGTLER
+507 GVYTVETSGQGTLEQ
-522 VLYNGSSQ
+522 VLYNGSSR

-574 EALFRV
+574 KALFRV

-638 FLPEQLLAEGG
+638 FQPEQLLAEGR

>member
-6 IVSAALALLLTAG
+6 IVSAALALLLSAG
-19 IPMAAMAEEY
+19 IPMAALAEEY
-29 DLANGNITVSAD
+29 DLANGNIIVSAN

-52 VAKEKQTTETV
+52 VANEKQTTETV

-95 VRSGDTSA
+95 VRSGNTSA

-122 ETDDASVIHVSKG
+122 ETDDASVIHVSEG
-135 NVTITGD
+135 DVTITGD
-142 GTLYADNDSD
+142 GTLYADNSIH
-152 SDHAKIGSNGSEDTS
+152 SDHAKIGSNH
-167 NSEDMSGSIHITGN
+167 SEDMSGSIHITGN
-181 AQVTTGDDRNDYGV
+181 AQVTTGDDRDDAGYGD
-195 GGGAAIGS
+195 GAAIGS
-203 GRRGNMSGDITIDEN
+203 GKNGDMSGNIVIDEN
-218 ATVIASSSEDGAG
+218 ANVTVSSSESGAG
-231 IGSGLR
+231 IGSGED
-237 GDMSGTITIG
+237 GKISSTGNITITD
-247 GNATVTGTSG
+247 NAEVVSTSG

-266 ENGTMSRTITIDGN
+266 EDRDMSGTITIDGN
-280 AKVTAWSEAQGAG
+280 AKVTAWSEKQGAG
-293 IGAGEDSGV
+293 IGAGENGGV
-302 SGTIWI
+302 SGTIRI

-317 SGCDGAGIGGG
+317 SASDGAGIGGG
-328 GDEDGDIQEDGKII
+328 GDEDGHILKGGKII

-350 AIGEDEGCGIGS
+350 AIGEDEGCGIGG
-362 GEESNMKGMLL
+362 GEDAKMKGMIL
-373 ICDNANVTAIGGDCA
+373 ICDNANVTAIGGDRA
-388 AAIGTDAARNLSGS
+388 AAIGTDAARDLSGS

-411 TTGVENG
+411 TTGVEDDIY
-418 VRFDYDKKQ
+418 FDYDTKK
-427 IIYTLRKSAVGII
+427 IIYTLDESAVGII
-440 GGGQSNGQSNR
+440 GDGQSN
-451 HDSTD
+451 HHYSTD
-456 GFYILGPDAS
+456 GFYILSPDAS

-478 KQYINLLLSGENHD
+478 KQYINLLLSGENND
-492 GDPENLTMLAVRQEN
+492 GEPENLTMLAVRQEN
-507 GVYTVEASGQGTLER
+507 GVYTVETSGQGTLEQ

-530 APSAPGRY
+530 APSTPGRY

-614 HGIAVLQAQG
+614 YGIAVLQAQG
-624 VEKIVFKTNGASSS
+624 LEKIVFKTNGASSS
-638 FLPEQLLAEGG
+638 FQPEQLLAEGR